1 MKKQKLANLLIALL
15 LVLQV
20 FISPLSTF
28 AQEANA
34 GVATPATEQTQE
46 AKETGGQEANGGQA
60 AQPAAEGNQ
69 AAKPNA
75 DGQDSANTEE
85 TEATQHYPQ
94 AQIQEAQYTMT
105 TDFKINNNPVQNPG
119 KYGEGKFYII
129 PTYKFADNAT
139 LQNGDTLTYTVP
151 SVFRVEQSGPVEIKA
166 GDNVTTVAS
175 LTTNP
180 ADNTATITIT
190 NADYYAH
197 LNENKSLTALFTA
210 VWADSTPKNIEQTFD
225 LPGAGQYKLM
235 RIVPDVDPTGYT
247 KWGNQDRNN
256 PELVNW
262 RIRINR
268 YAKPG
273 IVNAMVRDTIPEGQ
287 EVVPDS
293 FDGYYFTDW
302 EASQNGGTAGGRVA
316 YAGSEI
322 NIEDDNHFTITPSNG
337 GSLDGRGLL
346 IMFQTRI
353 TAPVDLVTKKVFN
366 DYRFTSATHSEDVNG
381 FAALTTTDGVG
392 TGARPDEIIFEV
404 NKTLNGRSLN
414 QGEFSFELVD
424 SSNQVVATATN
435 DENGVVKFKKM
446 KFRTAGNFT
455 YKIRE
460 VNNNLPGVTYDK
472 NIITAT
478 VTVTDNGGAKT
489 AAVTYTKPGF
499 TNTYKA
505 ASVTKVLKATKAL
518 VGANLVDDQFT
529 FELVNKETGQ
539 VAQTAKSKADGTV
552 TFPAETYTAVGNYTY
567 IIREKNDGSK
577 GYTYDTKAP
586 EVTVAVTDN
595 GQGQLVAT
603 ETYATPAEFT
613 NNYQALSTTAAFS
626 FTKKLTGRAQ
636 KAGEFSF
643 DLTAPEAKDNQTKAT
658 ADENGTVNF
667 DPITYTQAGVYEY
680 TVKEQNGKLG
690 GINYDEKAYKVK
702 VTVTDNAGQL
712 EAAVEYPD
720 GQEITNVYQAASVS
734 KVLKANKALT
744 GANLAD
750 DQFTFELVNKATDQ
764 VVQTAKNKAD
774 GTVTFPA
781 ETYTEVGNHTYII
794 REKNDGSKGYTYDD
808 KTVEV
813 TVAVTDNGQGQLVA
827 TETYAKPAEFSNNY
841 QALSTTASFSFT
853 KKLTGRAQKAG
864 EFSFDLTAPEAKDNQ
879 TKATADENG
888 TVNFDPITYTQTGVY
903 EYTVKEQN
911 GKLGGVTY
919 DDKTYRIKVTVTDKA
934 GQLEAA
940 VEYPD
945 GQEITNTY
953 QAGSVSKVLKATKA
967 LTGKNLADD
976 QFTFELVNKETG
988 QVAQTAKSKADGTVT
1003 FPAETY
1009 TAVGNY
1015 TYIIRE
1021 KNDGSKGYTYDTK
1034 APEVTVAVT
1043 DNGQGQLVATETYA
1057 TPAEFTNN
1065 YQALSTTAAFSF
1077 TKKLTGRAQKAG
1089 EFSFD
1094 LTAPEAKDNQT
1105 KATADENGTVN
1116 FDPITYTQAGVYE
1129 YTVKEQKGNLGGIT
1143 YDEKAYKVKVTVTD
1157 NAGQLEAA
1165 VEYPDGQEI
1174 TNVYQA
1180 GSVSKSL
1187 KATKALTGANL
1198 TDNQFTFELVNKETG
1213 KVVQTAKNDKNGT
1226 VTFPAE
1232 TYTVVGNHTYTIRE
1246 KNDGSKGYTYDA
1258 KEVEVTVAVTDNGQG
1273 QLVATE
1279 TYATPAEFTNNYQAL
1294 STSAAISVTKALTG
1308 RPQKAGEFSFDL
1320 IEEGATSAAQ
1330 TKVNA
1335 ENGSVAFDAITYTK
1349 PGTYKYTVKEQA
1361 GTVAGVTY
1369 STQVLNV
1376 TVKVTDNAGQLEA
1389 TVEYPDGQT
1398 ITNAYKAAAADVTIK
1413 AKKVLKGKAL
1423 VANAFTFELVDAST
1437 NKVVDTAKND
1447 ANGDVT
1453 FKAQSLSSAGA
1464 YTYSVREKLDANDK
1478 GMTYDSSNILVH
1490 VRVTDNLAGQL
1501 EATVTPDKEL
1511 TFTNSYKPL
1520 DQNVTLMATKRM
1532 EGRAIQA
1539 NEFNFV
1545 LKDADGKE
1553 LQRVANDA
1561 TGKVSF
1567 EPITY
1572 SAVGTYTYT
1581 IAEVSGDA
1589 KGVTYDAKEVKVTVE
1604 VKDDNGQLVATP
1616 SYEQEPVFTNRYAA
1630 ASTKQA
1636 LSVKKVLEG
1645 RALEAGEFEFELL
1658 DEQGTKL
1665 ASAKNDAEG
1674 NVTFEEQTY
1683 SKVGTSKYRI
1693 QEVNN
1698 GLKNVTYDTKVVEA
1712 TVEVVDKQAQLTPSV
1727 TYTHDATFTNTY
1739 KAVDPGQPSFS
1750 VDAMKELEGRE
1761 MKADEFQF
1769 NLLDSNGNLVATAKN
1784 DASGKIHLE
1793 HTITNPSEGTFT
1805 YKVVEKDLGDKE
1817 ITYDKTVHEVSV
1829 TVSKD
1834 SEGKFQAKVDS
1845 AKSIVFKNTYK
1856 PVKEEKKLPKTGE
1869 AEVIW
1874 LTALASMMVMGAIAV
1889 LLLDKKARS

>member
-46 AKETGGQEANGGQA
+46 AKETGGQEADGGQA
-60 AQPAAEGNQ
+60 AQPAAEEDR

-75 DGQDSANTEE
+75 DGQDSANTDKAEV
-85 TEATQHYPQ
+85 TQHYPQ
-94 AQIQEAQYTMT
+94 APIQEAQYTMT

-180 ADNTATITIT
+180 ANNTATITIT
-190 NADYYAH
+190 NAEYYAH

-225 LPGAGQYKLM
+225 LPGAGEYKLM

-268 YAKPG
+268 YAQPG
-273 IVNAMVRDTIPEGQ
+273 VVNAMVRDTIPEGQ

-293 FDGYYFTDW
+293 FSGYYFTDW
-302 EASQNGGTAGGRVA
+302 EAAQNGGTAGGRVA
-316 YAGSEI
+316 YTGGEA
-322 NIEDDNHFTITPSNG
+322 NIDDDNHFTITPSNG

-346 IMFQTRI
+346 IIFQTRI

-366 DYRFTSATHSEDVNG
+366 DYRFTSATYNEDVNG

-643 DLTAPEAKDNQTKAT
+643 GLTAPEAKDNQTKAT

-690 GINYDEKAYKVK
+690 GITYDEKAYKVK
-702 VTVTDNAGQL
+702 VTVTDKAGQL

-720 GQEITNVYQAASVS
+720 GQEITNVYQAKSVS

-827 TETYAKPAEFSNNY
+827 TETYATPAEFSNNY
-841 QALSTTASFSFT
+841 QALSTTAAFSFT

-911 GKLGGVTY
+911 G
-919 DDKTYRIKVTVTDKA
+919 
-934 GQLEAA
+934 
-940 VEYPD
+940 
-945 GQEITNTY
+945 
-953 QAGSVSKVLKATKA
+953 
-967 LTGKNLADD
+967 
-976 QFTFELVNKETG
+976 
-988 QVAQTAKSKADGTVT
+988 
-1003 FPAETY
+1003 
-1009 TAVGNY
+1009 
-1015 TYIIRE
+1015 
-1021 KNDGSKGYTYDTK
+1021 
-1034 APEVTVAVT
+1034 
-1043 DNGQGQLVATETYA
+1043 
-1057 TPAEFTNN
+1057 
-1065 YQALSTTAAFSF
+1065 
-1077 TKKLTGRAQKAG
+1077 
-1089 EFSFD
+1089 
-1094 LTAPEAKDNQT
+1094 
-1105 KATADENGTVN
+1105 
-1116 FDPITYTQAGVYE
+1116 
-1129 YTVKEQKGNLGGIT
+1129 NLGGIT

-1157 NAGQLEAA
+1157 KAGQLEAA

-1232 TYTVVGNHTYTIRE
+1232 TYTVVGNYTYTIRE
-1246 KNDGSKGYTYDA
+1246 KNDGSKGYTYDD
-1258 KEVEVTVAVTDNGQG
+1258 KKVEVTVAVTDDGNG

-1279 TYATPAEFTNNYQAL
+1279 TYTTPAEFTNNYQAL

-1532 EGRAIQA
+1532 EGRALQA

-1712 TVEVVDKQAQLTPSV
+1712 TVEVVDNQAQLTPSV

-1834 SEGKFQAKVDS
+1834 SEGKFQAKVDG

>member
-1 MKKQKLANLLIALL
+1 MKKHKLANLLIALL

-34 GVATPATEQTQE
+34 GAVTPATEQTQE

-75 DGQDSANTEE
+75 GGQDSANTEE

-404 NKTLNGRSLN
+404 NKTLNGRSLKP
-414 QGEFSFELVD
+414 GEFSFELVD

-446 KFRTAGNFT
+446 KFRTAGDFT

-472 NIITAT
+472 NIITAN
-478 VTVTDNGGAKT
+478 VKVTDNGGAKT

-505 ASVTKVLKATKAL
+505 ASVTKVLKASKSLTGK
-518 VGANLVDDQFT
+518 NLVDDQFT

-586 EVTVAVTDN
+586 EVTVAVTDDGN
-595 GQGQLVAT
+595 GQLVAT

-613 NNYQALSTTAAFS
+613 NNYQALSTTASFS

-667 DPITYTQAGVYEY
+667 DPITYTQAGVYNY
-680 TVKEQNGKLG
+680 TVKEQKGNLG
-690 GINYDEKAYKVK
+690 GVTYDEKTYNIK

-720 GQEITNVYQAASVS
+720 GQEISNTYQAASVT

-750 DQFTFELVNKATDQ
+750 DQFTFELVNKATDK

-919 DDKTYRIKVTVTDKA
+919 DDKTYRIKVTVTDNA

-945 GQEITNTY
+945 GQEITNVY
-953 QAGSVSKVLKATKA
+953 QAGSVSKVLKASKS

-1021 KNDGSKGYTYDTK
+1021 KNDGAKGYTYDTK

-1116 FDPITYTQAGVYE
+1116 FDPITYTQTGVYE
-1129 YTVKEQKGNLGGIT
+1129 YTVKEQNGKLGGIT
-1143 YDEKAYKVKVTVTD
+1143 YDEKAYKIKVTVTD

-1174 TNVYQA
+1174 TNTYQA
-1180 GSVSKSL
+1180 KSVSKVL
-1187 KATKALTGANL
+1187 KANKALTGANL
-1198 TDNQFTFELVNKETG
+1198 ADDQFTFELVNKATD
-1213 KVVQTAKNDKNGT
+1213 KVVQTAKNKADGT

-1232 TYTVVGNHTYTIRE
+1232 TYTEVGNHTYIIRE
-1246 KNDGSKGYTYDA
+1246 KNDGSKGYTYDG
-1258 KEVEVTVAVTDNGQG
+1258 KNVEVTVAVTDNGQG
-1273 QLVATE
+1273 ELVATE
-1279 TYATPAEFTNNYQAL
+1279 TYATPASFTNNYQPL

-1532 EGRAIQA
+1532 EGRALQA

-1545 LKDADGKE
+1545 LKDANGKE

-1616 SYEQEPVFTNRYAA
+1616 SYEQEPVFTNRYVA

-1712 TVEVVDKQAQLTPSV
+1712 TVEVVDNQAQLTPSV

-1869 AEVIW
+1869 AQVIW

>member
-46 AKETGGQEANGGQA
+46 AKETGGQEADGGQA
-60 AQPAAEGNQ
+60 AQPAAEEDR

-75 DGQDSANTEE
+75 DGQDSANTDKA
-85 TEATQHYPQ
+85 EATQHYPQ
-94 AQIQEAQYTMT
+94 APIQEAQYTMT

-180 ADNTATITIT
+180 ANNTATITIT
-190 NADYYAH
+190 NAEYYAH

-225 LPGAGQYKLM
+225 LPGAGEYKLM

-247 KWGNQDRNN
+247 KWGNQDRDN

-293 FDGYYFTDW
+293 FSGYYFTDW
-302 EASQNGGTAGGRVA
+302 EAAQNGGTAGGRVA
-316 YAGSEI
+316 YTGGEV

-346 IMFQTRI
+346 IIFQTRI

-366 DYRFTSATHSEDVNG
+366 NYTFTSATHTEDVNG

-567 IIREKNDGSK
+567 IIREKNDGAK

-690 GINYDEKAYKVK
+690 GITYDEKAYKVK

-720 GQEITNVYQAASVS
+720 GQEITNVYQA
-734 KVLKANKALT
+734 
-744 GANLAD
+744 
-750 DQFTFELVNKATDQ
+750 
-764 VVQTAKNKAD
+764 
-774 GTVTFPA
+774 
-781 ETYTEVGNHTYII
+781 
-794 REKNDGSKGYTYDD
+794 
-808 KTVEV
+808 
-813 TVAVTDNGQGQLVA
+813 
-827 TETYAKPAEFSNNY
+827 
-841 QALSTTASFSFT
+841 
-853 KKLTGRAQKAG
+853 
-864 EFSFDLTAPEAKDNQ
+864 
-879 TKATADENG
+879 
-888 TVNFDPITYTQTGVY
+888 
-903 EYTVKEQN
+903 
-911 GKLGGVTY
+911 
-919 DDKTYRIKVTVTDKA
+919 
-934 GQLEAA
+934 
-940 VEYPD
+940 
-945 GQEITNTY
+945 
-953 QAGSVSKVLKATKA
+953 GSVSKVLKASKS

-1021 KNDGSKGYTYDTK
+1021 KNDGAKGYTYDTK

-1129 YTVKEQKGNLGGIT
+1129 YTVKEQNGKLGGIT

-1180 GSVSKSL
+1180 GSVSKVL
-1187 KATKALTGANL
+1187 KANKALTGANL
-1198 TDNQFTFELVNKETG
+1198 ADDQFTFELVNKATD
-1213 KVVQTAKNDKNGT
+1213 KVVQTAKNKADGT

-1232 TYTVVGNHTYTIRE
+1232 NYTEVGNHTYIIRE
-1246 KNDGSKGYTYDA
+1246 KNDGSKGYTYDD
-1258 KEVEVTVAVTDNGQG
+1258 KKVEVTVAVTDDGNG

-1279 TYATPAEFTNNYQAL
+1279 TYATPASFTNNYQAL

-1532 EGRAIQA
+1532 EGRALQA

-1616 SYEQEPVFTNRYAA
+1616 SYEQEPVFTNRYVA

-1712 TVEVVDKQAQLTPSV
+1712 TVEVVDNQAQLTPSV

-1793 HTITNPSEGTFT
+1793 HTITNPSEGTFA

-1874 LTALASMMVMGAIAV
+1874 LTALASMMVMGAIAI

>member
-46 AKETGGQEANGGQA
+46 AKETGGQEADGGQA
-60 AQPAAEGNQ
+60 AQPAAEEDR

-75 DGQDSANTEE
+75 DGQDSANTDKA
-85 TEATQHYPQ
+85 EATQHYPQ
-94 AQIQEAQYTMT
+94 APIQEAQYTMT

-180 ADNTATITIT
+180 ANNTATITIT
-190 NADYYAH
+190 NAEYYAH

-225 LPGAGQYKLM
+225 LPGAGEYKLM

-247 KWGNQDRNN
+247 KWGNQDRDN

-293 FDGYYFTDW
+293 FSGYYFTDW
-302 EASQNGGTAGGRVA
+302 EAAQNGGTAGGRVA
-316 YAGSEI
+316 YTGGEV

-346 IMFQTRI
+346 IIFQTRI

-366 DYRFTSATHSEDVNG
+366 NYTFTSATHTEDVNG

-690 GINYDEKAYKVK
+690 GITYDEKAYKVK

-781 ETYTEVGNHTYII
+781 ETYT
-794 REKNDGSKGYTYDD
+794 
-808 KTVEV
+808 
-813 TVAVTDNGQGQLVA
+813 
-827 TETYAKPAEFSNNY
+827 
-841 QALSTTASFSFT
+841 
-853 KKLTGRAQKAG
+853 
-864 EFSFDLTAPEAKDNQ
+864 
-879 TKATADENG
+879 
-888 TVNFDPITYTQTGVY
+888 
-903 EYTVKEQN
+903 
-911 GKLGGVTY
+911 
-919 DDKTYRIKVTVTDKA
+919 
-934 GQLEAA
+934 
-940 VEYPD
+940 
-945 GQEITNTY
+945 
-953 QAGSVSKVLKATKA
+953 
-967 LTGKNLADD
+967 
-976 QFTFELVNKETG
+976 
-988 QVAQTAKSKADGTVT
+988 
-1003 FPAETY
+1003 
-1009 TAVGNY
+1009 AVGNY
-1015 TYIIRE
+1015 
-1021 KNDGSKGYTYDTK
+1021 
-1034 APEVTVAVT
+1034 
-1043 DNGQGQLVATETYA
+1043 
-1057 TPAEFTNN
+1057 
-1065 YQALSTTAAFSF
+1065 
-1077 TKKLTGRAQKAG
+1077 
-1089 EFSFD
+1089 
-1094 LTAPEAKDNQT
+1094 
-1105 KATADENGTVN
+1105 
-1116 FDPITYTQAGVYE
+1116 
-1129 YTVKEQKGNLGGIT
+1129 
-1143 YDEKAYKVKVTVTD
+1143 
-1157 NAGQLEAA
+1157 
-1165 VEYPDGQEI
+1165 
-1174 TNVYQA
+1174 
-1180 GSVSKSL
+1180 
-1187 KATKALTGANL
+1187 
-1198 TDNQFTFELVNKETG
+1198 
-1213 KVVQTAKNDKNGT
+1213 
-1226 VTFPAE
+1226 
-1232 TYTVVGNHTYTIRE
+1232 TYTIRE

-1349 PGTYKYTVKEQA
+1349 PGTYKYTVKEKA

-1490 VRVTDNLAGQL
+1490 VRVIDNLAGQL

-1532 EGRAIQA
+1532 EGRALQA

-1869 AEVIW
+1869 AEVVW

>member
-46 AKETGGQEANGGQA
+46 AKETGGQEADGGQA
-60 AQPAAEGNQ
+60 AQPAAEEDR

-75 DGQDSANTEE
+75 DGQDSANTDKA
-85 TEATQHYPQ
+85 EATQHYPQ
-94 AQIQEAQYTMT
+94 APIQEAQYTMT

-180 ADNTATITIT
+180 ANNTATITIT
-190 NADYYAH
+190 NAEYYAH

-225 LPGAGQYKLM
+225 LPGAGEYKLM

-247 KWGNQDRNN
+247 KWGNQDRDN

-293 FDGYYFTDW
+293 FSGYYFTDW
-302 EASQNGGTAGGRVA
+302 EAAQNGGTAGGRVA
-316 YAGSEI
+316 YTGGEV

-346 IMFQTRI
+346 IIFQTRI

-366 DYRFTSATHSEDVNG
+366 NYTFTSATHSEDVNG

-567 IIREKNDGSK
+567 IIREKNDGAK

-603 ETYATPAEFT
+603 ETYATPAEFTNNYQALSTTAAFSFTKKLTGRSQKAGEFSFDLTAPEAKDNQTKATADENGTVNFDPITYTQAGVYEYTVKEQNGKLGGITYDEKAYKVKVTVTDKAGQLEAAVEYPDGQEITNTYQAKSVSKVLKANKALTGANLADDQFTFELVNKATDKVVQTAKNKADGTVTFPAETYTEVGNHTYIIREKNDGSKGYTYDDKTVEVTVAVTDNGQGQLVATETYAKPAEFT

-690 GINYDEKAYKVK
+690 GITYDEKAYKVK
-702 VTVTDNAGQL
+702 VTVTDKAGQL

-720 GQEITNVYQAASVS
+720 GQEITNTYQAKSVS

-750 DQFTFELVNKATDQ
+750 DQFTFELVNKATDK

-794 REKNDGSKGYTYDD
+794 REKNDGSKGYTYD
-808 KTVEV
+808 
-813 TVAVTDNGQGQLVA
+813 
-827 TETYAKPAEFSNNY
+827 
-841 QALSTTASFSFT
+841 
-853 KKLTGRAQKAG
+853 
-864 EFSFDLTAPEAKDNQ
+864 
-879 TKATADENG
+879 
-888 TVNFDPITYTQTGVY
+888 
-903 EYTVKEQN
+903 
-911 GKLGGVTY
+911 
-919 DDKTYRIKVTVTDKA
+919 
-934 GQLEAA
+934 
-940 VEYPD
+940 
-945 GQEITNTY
+945 
-953 QAGSVSKVLKATKA
+953 
-967 LTGKNLADD
+967 
-976 QFTFELVNKETG
+976 
-988 QVAQTAKSKADGTVT
+988 
-1003 FPAETY
+1003 
-1009 TAVGNY
+1009 
-1015 TYIIRE
+1015 
-1021 KNDGSKGYTYDTK
+1021 
-1034 APEVTVAVT
+1034 
-1043 DNGQGQLVATETYA
+1043 
-1057 TPAEFTNN
+1057 
-1065 YQALSTTAAFSF
+1065 
-1077 TKKLTGRAQKAG
+1077 
-1089 EFSFD
+1089 
-1094 LTAPEAKDNQT
+1094 
-1105 KATADENGTVN
+1105 
-1116 FDPITYTQAGVYE
+1116 
-1129 YTVKEQKGNLGGIT
+1129 
-1143 YDEKAYKVKVTVTD
+1143 
-1157 NAGQLEAA
+1157 
-1165 VEYPDGQEI
+1165 
-1174 TNVYQA
+1174 
-1180 GSVSKSL
+1180 
-1187 KATKALTGANL
+1187 
-1198 TDNQFTFELVNKETG
+1198 
-1213 KVVQTAKNDKNGT
+1213 
-1226 VTFPAE
+1226 
-1232 TYTVVGNHTYTIRE
+1232 
-1246 KNDGSKGYTYDA
+1246 A

-1273 QLVATE
+1273 QLVANE

-1320 IEEGATSAAQ
+1320 IEEGATGAAQ

-1532 EGRAIQA
+1532 EGRALQA

-1616 SYEQEPVFTNRYAA
+1616 SYEQEPVFTNRYVA

-1712 TVEVVDKQAQLTPSV
+1712 TVEVVDNQAQLTPSV
-1727 TYTHDATFTNTY
+1727 TYTNDATFTNTY

-1784 DASGKIHLE
+1784 DASGKIRLE

>member
-46 AKETGGQEANGGQA
+46 AKETGGQEADGGQA
-60 AQPAAEGNQ
+60 AQPAAEEDR

-75 DGQDSANTEE
+75 DGQDSANTDKA
-85 TEATQHYPQ
+85 EATQHYPQ
-94 AQIQEAQYTMT
+94 APIQEAQYTMT

-180 ADNTATITIT
+180 ANNTATITIT
-190 NADYYAH
+190 NAEYYAH

-225 LPGAGQYKLM
+225 LPGAGEYKLM

-247 KWGNQDRNN
+247 KWGNQDRDN

-293 FDGYYFTDW
+293 FSGYYFTDW
-302 EASQNGGTAGGRVA
+302 EAAQNGGTAGGRVA
-316 YAGSEI
+316 YTGGEV

-346 IMFQTRI
+346 IIFQTRI

-366 DYRFTSATHSEDVNG
+366 NYTFTSATHTEDVNG

-567 IIREKNDGSK
+567 IIREKNDGAK

-690 GINYDEKAYKVK
+690 GI
-702 VTVTDNAGQL
+702 
-712 EAAVEYPD
+712 
-720 GQEITNVYQAASVS
+720 
-734 KVLKANKALT
+734 
-744 GANLAD
+744 
-750 DQFTFELVNKATDQ
+750 
-764 VVQTAKNKAD
+764 
-774 GTVTFPA
+774 
-781 ETYTEVGNHTYII
+781 
-794 REKNDGSKGYTYDD
+794 
-808 KTVEV
+808 
-813 TVAVTDNGQGQLVA
+813 
-827 TETYAKPAEFSNNY
+827 
-841 QALSTTASFSFT
+841 
-853 KKLTGRAQKAG
+853 
-864 EFSFDLTAPEAKDNQ
+864 
-879 TKATADENG
+879 
-888 TVNFDPITYTQTGVY
+888 
-903 EYTVKEQN
+903 
-911 GKLGGVTY
+911 
-919 DDKTYRIKVTVTDKA
+919 
-934 GQLEAA
+934 
-940 VEYPD
+940 
-945 GQEITNTY
+945 
-953 QAGSVSKVLKATKA
+953 
-967 LTGKNLADD
+967 
-976 QFTFELVNKETG
+976 
-988 QVAQTAKSKADGTVT
+988 
-1003 FPAETY
+1003 
-1009 TAVGNY
+1009 
-1015 TYIIRE
+1015 
-1021 KNDGSKGYTYDTK
+1021 
-1034 APEVTVAVT
+1034 
-1043 DNGQGQLVATETYA
+1043 
-1057 TPAEFTNN
+1057 
-1065 YQALSTTAAFSF
+1065 
-1077 TKKLTGRAQKAG
+1077 
-1089 EFSFD
+1089 
-1094 LTAPEAKDNQT
+1094 
-1105 KATADENGTVN
+1105 
-1116 FDPITYTQAGVYE
+1116 
-1129 YTVKEQKGNLGGIT
+1129 T

-1180 GSVSKSL
+1180 GSVSKVL
-1187 KATKALTGANL
+1187 KANKALTGANL
-1198 TDNQFTFELVNKETG
+1198 ADDQFTFELVNKATD
-1213 KVVQTAKNDKNGT
+1213 KVVQTAKNKADGT

-1232 TYTVVGNHTYTIRE
+1232 NYTEVGNHTYIIRE
-1246 KNDGSKGYTYDA
+1246 KNDGSKGYTYDD
-1258 KEVEVTVAVTDNGQG
+1258 KKVEVTVAVTDDGNG

-1279 TYATPAEFTNNYQAL
+1279 TYATPASFTNNYQAL

-1532 EGRAIQA
+1532 EGRALQA

-1616 SYEQEPVFTNRYAA
+1616 SYEQEPVFTNRYVA

-1712 TVEVVDKQAQLTPSV
+1712 TVEVVDNQAQLTPSV

-1793 HTITNPSEGTFT
+1793 HTITNPSEGTFA

-1874 LTALASMMVMGAIAV
+1874 LTALASMMVMGAIAI

>member
-46 AKETGGQEANGGQA
+46 AKETGGQEADGGQA
-60 AQPAAEGNQ
+60 AQPAAEEDR

-75 DGQDSANTEE
+75 DGQDSANTDKA
-85 TEATQHYPQ
+85 EATQHYPQ
-94 AQIQEAQYTMT
+94 APIQEAQYTMT

-180 ADNTATITIT
+180 ANNTATITIT
-190 NADYYAH
+190 NAEYYAH

-225 LPGAGQYKLM
+225 LPGAGEYKLM

-247 KWGNQDRNN
+247 KWGNQDRDN

-293 FDGYYFTDW
+293 FSGYYFTDW
-302 EASQNGGTAGGRVA
+302 EAAQNGGTAGGRVA
-316 YAGSEI
+316 YTGGEV

-346 IMFQTRI
+346 IIFQTRI

-366 DYRFTSATHSEDVNG
+366 NYTFTSATHTEDVNG

-567 IIREKNDGSK
+567 IIREKNDGAK

-603 ETYATPAEFT
+603 ETYAAPAEFT

-667 DPITYTQAGVYEY
+667 DPITYTQTGVYEY

-690 GINYDEKAYKVK
+690 GITYDEKAYKVK

-750 DQFTFELVNKATDQ
+750 DQFTFELVNKATDK

-781 ETYTEVGNHTYII
+781 ETYT
-794 REKNDGSKGYTYDD
+794 
-808 KTVEV
+808 
-813 TVAVTDNGQGQLVA
+813 
-827 TETYAKPAEFSNNY
+827 
-841 QALSTTASFSFT
+841 
-853 KKLTGRAQKAG
+853 
-864 EFSFDLTAPEAKDNQ
+864 
-879 TKATADENG
+879 
-888 TVNFDPITYTQTGVY
+888 
-903 EYTVKEQN
+903 
-911 GKLGGVTY
+911 
-919 DDKTYRIKVTVTDKA
+919 
-934 GQLEAA
+934 
-940 VEYPD
+940 
-945 GQEITNTY
+945 
-953 QAGSVSKVLKATKA
+953 
-967 LTGKNLADD
+967 
-976 QFTFELVNKETG
+976 
-988 QVAQTAKSKADGTVT
+988 
-1003 FPAETY
+1003 
-1009 TAVGNY
+1009 AVGNY
-1015 TYIIRE
+1015 
-1021 KNDGSKGYTYDTK
+1021 
-1034 APEVTVAVT
+1034 
-1043 DNGQGQLVATETYA
+1043 
-1057 TPAEFTNN
+1057 
-1065 YQALSTTAAFSF
+1065 
-1077 TKKLTGRAQKAG
+1077 
-1089 EFSFD
+1089 
-1094 LTAPEAKDNQT
+1094 
-1105 KATADENGTVN
+1105 
-1116 FDPITYTQAGVYE
+1116 
-1129 YTVKEQKGNLGGIT
+1129 
-1143 YDEKAYKVKVTVTD
+1143 
-1157 NAGQLEAA
+1157 
-1165 VEYPDGQEI
+1165 
-1174 TNVYQA
+1174 
-1180 GSVSKSL
+1180 
-1187 KATKALTGANL
+1187 
-1198 TDNQFTFELVNKETG
+1198 
-1213 KVVQTAKNDKNGT
+1213 
-1226 VTFPAE
+1226 
-1232 TYTVVGNHTYTIRE
+1232 TYTIRE

-1349 PGTYKYTVKEQA
+1349 PGTYKYTVKEKA

-1490 VRVTDNLAGQL
+1490 VRVIDNLAGQL

-1532 EGRAIQA
+1532 EGRALQA

-1869 AEVIW
+1869 AEVVW

>member
-1 MKKQKLANLLIALL
+1 MKKHKLANLLIALL

-34 GVATPATEQTQE
+34 GAVTPATEQTQE

-268 YAKPG
+268 YAQPG

-302 EASQNGGTAGGRVA
+302 EAAQNGGTAGGRVA
-316 YAGSEI
+316 YTGGEV

-346 IMFQTRI
+346 IIFQTRI

-366 DYRFTSATHSEDVNG
+366 DYRFTSATHTEDVNG

-667 DPITYTQAGVYEY
+667 DPITYTQTGVYEY

-690 GINYDEKAYKVK
+690 GITYDEKAYKIK

-720 GQEITNVYQAASVS
+720 GQEITNVYQAKSVS

-750 DQFTFELVNKATDQ
+750 DQFTFELVNKATDK

-794 REKNDGSKGYTYDD
+794 REKNDGSKGYTYDG
-808 KTVEV
+808 KNVEV
-813 TVAVTDNGQGQLVA
+813 TVAVTDNGQG
-827 TETYAKPAEFSNNY
+827 E
-841 QALSTTASFSFT
+841 
-853 KKLTGRAQKAG
+853 
-864 EFSFDLTAPEAKDNQ
+864 
-879 TKATADENG
+879 
-888 TVNFDPITYTQTGVY
+888 
-903 EYTVKEQN
+903 
-911 GKLGGVTY
+911 
-919 DDKTYRIKVTVTDKA
+919 
-934 GQLEAA
+934 
-940 VEYPD
+940 
-945 GQEITNTY
+945 
-953 QAGSVSKVLKATKA
+953 
-967 LTGKNLADD
+967 
-976 QFTFELVNKETG
+976 
-988 QVAQTAKSKADGTVT
+988 
-1003 FPAETY
+1003 
-1009 TAVGNY
+1009 
-1015 TYIIRE
+1015 
-1021 KNDGSKGYTYDTK
+1021 
-1034 APEVTVAVT
+1034 
-1043 DNGQGQLVATETYA
+1043 LVATETYA

-1065 YQALSTTAAFSF
+1065 YQALSTT
-1077 TKKLTGRAQKAG
+1077 
-1089 EFSFD
+1089 
-1094 LTAPEAKDNQT
+1094 
-1105 KATADENGTVN
+1105 
-1116 FDPITYTQAGVYE
+1116 
-1129 YTVKEQKGNLGGIT
+1129 
-1143 YDEKAYKVKVTVTD
+1143 
-1157 NAGQLEAA
+1157 
-1165 VEYPDGQEI
+1165 
-1174 TNVYQA
+1174 
-1180 GSVSKSL
+1180 
-1187 KATKALTGANL
+1187 
-1198 TDNQFTFELVNKETG
+1198 
-1213 KVVQTAKNDKNGT
+1213 
-1226 VTFPAE
+1226 
-1232 TYTVVGNHTYTIRE
+1232 
-1246 KNDGSKGYTYDA
+1246 
-1258 KEVEVTVAVTDNGQG
+1258 
-1273 QLVATE
+1273 
-1279 TYATPAEFTNNYQAL
+1279 
-1294 STSAAISVTKALTG
+1294 AAISVTKALTG

-1520 DQNVTLMATKRM
+1520 DQNVILMATKRM
-1532 EGRAIQA
+1532 EGRALQA

-1712 TVEVVDKQAQLTPSV
+1712 TVEVVDNQAQLTPSV
-1727 TYTHDATFTNTY
+1727 TYTNDATFTNTY

-1769 NLLDSNGNLVATAKN
+1769 NLLDSNSNLVATAKN

-1869 AEVIW
+1869 AQVIW

>member
-60 AQPAAEGNQ
+60 AQPAAEEDR

-75 DGQDSANTEE
+75 DGQDSANTDKA
-85 TEATQHYPQ
+85 EATQHYPQ
-94 AQIQEAQYTMT
+94 APIQEAQYTMT

-180 ADNTATITIT
+180 ANNTATITIT
-190 NADYYAH
+190 NAEYYAH

-225 LPGAGQYKLM
+225 LPGAGEYKLM

-247 KWGNQDRNN
+247 KWGNQDRDN

-293 FDGYYFTDW
+293 FSGYYFTDW
-302 EASQNGGTAGGRVA
+302 EAAQNGGTAGGRVA
-316 YAGSEI
+316 YTGGEV

-346 IMFQTRI
+346 IIFQTRI

-366 DYRFTSATHSEDVNG
+366 NYTFTSATHTEDVNG

-626 FTKKLTGRAQ
+626 FTKKLTGRSQ

-690 GINYDEKAYKVK
+690 GITYDEKAYKVK

-720 GQEITNVYQAASVS
+720 GQEITNTYQAASVS

-750 DQFTFELVNKATDQ
+750 DQFTFELVNKATDK

-794 REKNDGSKGYTYDD
+794 REKNDGSKGYTYDG
-808 KTVEV
+808 KNVEV
-813 TVAVTDNGQGQLVA
+813 TVAVTDNGQG
-827 TETYAKPAEFSNNY
+827 E
-841 QALSTTASFSFT
+841 
-853 KKLTGRAQKAG
+853 
-864 EFSFDLTAPEAKDNQ
+864 
-879 TKATADENG
+879 
-888 TVNFDPITYTQTGVY
+888 
-903 EYTVKEQN
+903 
-911 GKLGGVTY
+911 
-919 DDKTYRIKVTVTDKA
+919 
-934 GQLEAA
+934 
-940 VEYPD
+940 
-945 GQEITNTY
+945 
-953 QAGSVSKVLKATKA
+953 
-967 LTGKNLADD
+967 
-976 QFTFELVNKETG
+976 
-988 QVAQTAKSKADGTVT
+988 
-1003 FPAETY
+1003 
-1009 TAVGNY
+1009 
-1015 TYIIRE
+1015 
-1021 KNDGSKGYTYDTK
+1021 
-1034 APEVTVAVT
+1034 
-1043 DNGQGQLVATETYA
+1043 LVATETYA

-1065 YQALSTTAAFSF
+1065 YQALSTTAA
-1077 TKKLTGRAQKAG
+1077 
-1089 EFSFD
+1089 
-1094 LTAPEAKDNQT
+1094 
-1105 KATADENGTVN
+1105 
-1116 FDPITYTQAGVYE
+1116 
-1129 YTVKEQKGNLGGIT
+1129 
-1143 YDEKAYKVKVTVTD
+1143 
-1157 NAGQLEAA
+1157 
-1165 VEYPDGQEI
+1165 
-1174 TNVYQA
+1174 
-1180 GSVSKSL
+1180 
-1187 KATKALTGANL
+1187 
-1198 TDNQFTFELVNKETG
+1198 
-1213 KVVQTAKNDKNGT
+1213 
-1226 VTFPAE
+1226 
-1232 TYTVVGNHTYTIRE
+1232 
-1246 KNDGSKGYTYDA
+1246 
-1258 KEVEVTVAVTDNGQG
+1258 
-1273 QLVATE
+1273 
-1279 TYATPAEFTNNYQAL
+1279 
-1294 STSAAISVTKALTG
+1294 ISVTKALTG
-1308 RPQKAGEFSFDL
+1308 RPLKAGEFSFDL

-1665 ASAKNDAEG
+1665 ASAKNDVEG

-1698 GLKNVTYDTKVVEA
+1698 GLKNVTYDTKVVEV
-1712 TVEVVDKQAQLTPSV
+1712 TVEVVDNQAQLTPSV
-1727 TYTHDATFTNTY
+1727 TYTNDATFTNTY

-1784 DASGKIHLE
+1784 DASGKIRLE

>member
-46 AKETGGQEANGGQA
+46 AKETGGQEADGGQA
-60 AQPAAEGNQ
+60 AQPAAEEDR

-75 DGQDSANTEE
+75 DGQDSANTEK

-94 AQIQEAQYTMT
+94 APIQEAQYTMT

-151 SVFRVEQSGPVEIKA
+151 SVFQVEKSGPVEIKA

-180 ADNTATITIT
+180 ANNTATITIT
-190 NADYYAH
+190 NAEYYAR

-225 LPGAGQYKLM
+225 LPGAGEYKLM

-293 FDGYYFTDW
+293 FSGYYFTDW

-316 YAGSEI
+316 YTGGEV

-366 DYRFTSATHSEDVNG
+366 NYTFTSATHTEDVNG

-424 SSNQVVATATN
+424 STNQVVATATN

-567 IIREKNDGSK
+567 IIREKNDGAK

-667 DPITYTQAGVYEY
+667 DPITYTQTGVYEY

-690 GINYDEKAYKVK
+690 GITYDEKAYKIK

-720 GQEITNVYQAASVS
+720 GQEITNTYQAKSVS

-750 DQFTFELVNKATDQ
+750 DQFTFELVNKATDK

-794 REKNDGSKGYTYDD
+794 REKNDGSKGYTYDG
-808 KTVEV
+808 KNVEV
-813 TVAVTDNGQGQLVA
+813 TVAVTDNGQG
-827 TETYAKPAEFSNNY
+827 E
-841 QALSTTASFSFT
+841 
-853 KKLTGRAQKAG
+853 
-864 EFSFDLTAPEAKDNQ
+864 
-879 TKATADENG
+879 
-888 TVNFDPITYTQTGVY
+888 
-903 EYTVKEQN
+903 
-911 GKLGGVTY
+911 
-919 DDKTYRIKVTVTDKA
+919 
-934 GQLEAA
+934 
-940 VEYPD
+940 
-945 GQEITNTY
+945 
-953 QAGSVSKVLKATKA
+953 
-967 LTGKNLADD
+967 
-976 QFTFELVNKETG
+976 
-988 QVAQTAKSKADGTVT
+988 
-1003 FPAETY
+1003 
-1009 TAVGNY
+1009 
-1015 TYIIRE
+1015 
-1021 KNDGSKGYTYDTK
+1021 
-1034 APEVTVAVT
+1034 
-1043 DNGQGQLVATETYA
+1043 LVATETYA

-1065 YQALSTTAAFSF
+1065 YQALSTTAA
-1077 TKKLTGRAQKAG
+1077 
-1089 EFSFD
+1089 
-1094 LTAPEAKDNQT
+1094 
-1105 KATADENGTVN
+1105 
-1116 FDPITYTQAGVYE
+1116 
-1129 YTVKEQKGNLGGIT
+1129 
-1143 YDEKAYKVKVTVTD
+1143 
-1157 NAGQLEAA
+1157 
-1165 VEYPDGQEI
+1165 
-1174 TNVYQA
+1174 
-1180 GSVSKSL
+1180 
-1187 KATKALTGANL
+1187 
-1198 TDNQFTFELVNKETG
+1198 
-1213 KVVQTAKNDKNGT
+1213 
-1226 VTFPAE
+1226 
-1232 TYTVVGNHTYTIRE
+1232 
-1246 KNDGSKGYTYDA
+1246 
-1258 KEVEVTVAVTDNGQG
+1258 
-1273 QLVATE
+1273 
-1279 TYATPAEFTNNYQAL
+1279 
-1294 STSAAISVTKALTG
+1294 ISVTKALTG
-1308 RPQKAGEFSFDL
+1308 RSLKAGEFSFDL

-1532 EGRAIQA
+1532 EGRALQA

-1727 TYTHDATFTNTY
+1727 TYTNDATFTNTY

-1834 SEGKFQAKVDS
+1834 SEGKFQAKVDG

>member
-46 AKETGGQEANGGQA
+46 AKETGGQEADGGQA
-60 AQPAAEGNQ
+60 AQPAAEEDR

-75 DGQDSANTEE
+75 DGQDSANTDKA
-85 TEATQHYPQ
+85 EATQHYPQ
-94 AQIQEAQYTMT
+94 APIQEAQYTMT

-180 ADNTATITIT
+180 ANNTATITIT
-190 NADYYAH
+190 NAEYYAH

-225 LPGAGQYKLM
+225 LPGAGEYKLM

-247 KWGNQDRNN
+247 KWGNQDRDN

-293 FDGYYFTDW
+293 FSGYYFTDW
-302 EASQNGGTAGGRVA
+302 EAAQNGGTAGGRVA
-316 YAGSEI
+316 YTGGEV

-346 IMFQTRI
+346 IIFQTRI

-366 DYRFTSATHSEDVNG
+366 NYTFTSATHTEDVNG

-603 ETYATPAEFT
+603 ETYAAPAEFT

-667 DPITYTQAGVYEY
+667 DPITYTQTGVYEY

-690 GINYDEKAYKVK
+690 GITYDEKAYKVK
-702 VTVTDNAGQL
+702 VTVTDKAGQL
-712 EAAVEYPD
+712 EATVEYPD
-720 GQEITNVYQAASVS
+720 GQEISNTYQAASVS
-734 KVLKANKALT
+734 KVLKASKALT

-827 TETYAKPAEFSNNY
+827 TETYATPAEFSNNY

-853 KKLTGRAQKAG
+853 KKLTGRAQVAG

-953 QAGSVSKVLKATKA
+953 QAGSVSKVLKASKS

-1057 TPAEFTNN
+1057 APAEFTNN

-1116 FDPITYTQAGVYE
+1116 FDPITYTQTGVYE
-1129 YTVKEQKGNLGGIT
+1129 YTVKEQNGKLGGIT

-1157 NAGQLEAA
+1157 KAGQLEAT

-1174 TNVYQA
+1174 SNTYQA
-1180 GSVSKSL
+1180 ASVSKVL
-1187 KATKALTGANL
+1187 KASKALTGANL
-1198 TDNQFTFELVNKETG
+1198 ADDQFTFELVNKATDQ
-1213 KVVQTAKNDKNGT
+1213 VVQTAKNKADGT

-1232 TYTVVGNHTYTIRE
+1232 TYTEVGNHTYIIRE
-1246 KNDGSKGYTYDA
+1246 KNDGSKGYTYDG
-1258 KEVEVTVAVTDNGQG
+1258 KNVEVTVAVTDNGQG
-1273 QLVATE
+1273 ELVATE

-1294 STSAAISVTKALTG
+1294 STTAAISVTKALTG
-1308 RPQKAGEFSFDL
+1308 RPLKAGEFSFDL

-1532 EGRAIQA
+1532 EGRALQA

-1712 TVEVVDKQAQLTPSV
+1712 TVEVVDNQAQLTPSV

>member
-46 AKETGGQEANGGQA
+46 AKETGGQEADGGQA
-60 AQPAAEGNQ
+60 AQPAAEEDR

-75 DGQDSANTEE
+75 DGQDSANTDKA
-85 TEATQHYPQ
+85 EATQHYPQ
-94 AQIQEAQYTMT
+94 APIQEAQYTMT

-180 ADNTATITIT
+180 ANNTATITIT
-190 NADYYAH
+190 NAEYYAH

-225 LPGAGQYKLM
+225 LPGAGEYKLM

-247 KWGNQDRNN
+247 KWGNQDRDN

-293 FDGYYFTDW
+293 FSGYYFTDW
-302 EASQNGGTAGGRVA
+302 EAAQNGGTAGGRVA
-316 YAGSEI
+316 YTGGEV

-346 IMFQTRI
+346 IIFQTRI

-366 DYRFTSATHSEDVNG
+366 NYTFTSATHTEDVNG

-667 DPITYTQAGVYEY
+667 DPITYTQ
-680 TVKEQNGKLG
+680 
-690 GINYDEKAYKVK
+690 
-702 VTVTDNAGQL
+702 
-712 EAAVEYPD
+712 
-720 GQEITNVYQAASVS
+720 
-734 KVLKANKALT
+734 
-744 GANLAD
+744 
-750 DQFTFELVNKATDQ
+750 
-764 VVQTAKNKAD
+764 
-774 GTVTFPA
+774 
-781 ETYTEVGNHTYII
+781 
-794 REKNDGSKGYTYDD
+794 
-808 KTVEV
+808 
-813 TVAVTDNGQGQLVA
+813 
-827 TETYAKPAEFSNNY
+827 
-841 QALSTTASFSFT
+841 
-853 KKLTGRAQKAG
+853 
-864 EFSFDLTAPEAKDNQ
+864 
-879 TKATADENG
+879 
-888 TVNFDPITYTQTGVY
+888 TGVY

-911 GKLGGVTY
+911 GK
-919 DDKTYRIKVTVTDKA
+919 
-934 GQLEAA
+934 
-940 VEYPD
+940 
-945 GQEITNTY
+945 
-953 QAGSVSKVLKATKA
+953 
-967 LTGKNLADD
+967 
-976 QFTFELVNKETG
+976 
-988 QVAQTAKSKADGTVT
+988 
-1003 FPAETY
+1003 
-1009 TAVGNY
+1009 
-1015 TYIIRE
+1015 
-1021 KNDGSKGYTYDTK
+1021 
-1034 APEVTVAVT
+1034 
-1043 DNGQGQLVATETYA
+1043 
-1057 TPAEFTNN
+1057 
-1065 YQALSTTAAFSF
+1065 
-1077 TKKLTGRAQKAG
+1077 
-1089 EFSFD
+1089 
-1094 LTAPEAKDNQT
+1094 
-1105 KATADENGTVN
+1105 
-1116 FDPITYTQAGVYE
+1116 
-1129 YTVKEQKGNLGGIT
+1129 LGGIT

-1180 GSVSKSL
+1180 GSVSKVL
-1187 KATKALTGANL
+1187 KANKALTGANL
-1198 TDNQFTFELVNKETG
+1198 ADDQFTFELVNKATD
-1213 KVVQTAKNDKNGT
+1213 KVVQTAKNKADGT

-1232 TYTVVGNHTYTIRE
+1232 TYTAVGNYTYTIRE

-1532 EGRAIQA
+1532 EGRALQA

-1712 TVEVVDKQAQLTPSV
+1712 TVEVVDNQAQLTPSV

-1793 HTITNPSEGTFT
+1793 HTITSPSEGTFT

>member
-46 AKETGGQEANGGQA
+46 AKETGGQEADGGQA
-60 AQPAAEGNQ
+60 AQPAAEEDR

-75 DGQDSANTEE
+75 DGQDSGKTDEA
-85 TEATQHYPQ
+85 EATQHYPQ
-94 AQIQEAQYTMT
+94 APIQEAQYTMT

-151 SVFRVEQSGPVEIKA
+151 SVFRVEQSGPIEIKA

-180 ADNTATITIT
+180 ANNTATITIT
-190 NADYYAH
+190 NAEYYAH

-225 LPGAGQYKLM
+225 LPGAGEYKLM

-247 KWGNQDRNN
+247 KWGNQDRDN

-293 FDGYYFTDW
+293 FSGYYFTDW
-302 EASQNGGTAGGRVA
+302 EAAQNGGTAGGRVA
-316 YAGSEI
+316 YTGGEV

-346 IMFQTRI
+346 IIFQTRI

-366 DYRFTSATHSEDVNG
+366 NYTFTSATHSEDVNG

-667 DPITYTQAGVYEY
+667 DPITYTQ
-680 TVKEQNGKLG
+680 
-690 GINYDEKAYKVK
+690 
-702 VTVTDNAGQL
+702 
-712 EAAVEYPD
+712 
-720 GQEITNVYQAASVS
+720 
-734 KVLKANKALT
+734 
-744 GANLAD
+744 
-750 DQFTFELVNKATDQ
+750 
-764 VVQTAKNKAD
+764 
-774 GTVTFPA
+774 
-781 ETYTEVGNHTYII
+781 
-794 REKNDGSKGYTYDD
+794 
-808 KTVEV
+808 
-813 TVAVTDNGQGQLVA
+813 
-827 TETYAKPAEFSNNY
+827 
-841 QALSTTASFSFT
+841 
-853 KKLTGRAQKAG
+853 
-864 EFSFDLTAPEAKDNQ
+864 
-879 TKATADENG
+879 
-888 TVNFDPITYTQTGVY
+888 TGVY

-945 GQEITNTY
+945 GQEITNVY

-1129 YTVKEQKGNLGGIT
+1129 YTVKEQNGKLGGIT

-1174 TNVYQA
+1174 TNTYQA
-1180 GSVSKSL
+1180 KSVSKVL
-1187 KATKALTGANL
+1187 KANKALTGANL
-1198 TDNQFTFELVNKETG
+1198 ADDQFTFELVNKATD
-1213 KVVQTAKNDKNGT
+1213 KVVQTAKNKADGT

-1232 TYTVVGNHTYTIRE
+1232 TYTEVGNHTYIIRE
-1246 KNDGSKGYTYDA
+1246 KNDGSKGYTYDG
-1258 KEVEVTVAVTDNGQG
+1258 KNVEVTVAVTDNGQG
-1273 QLVATE
+1273 ELVATE
-1279 TYATPAEFTNNYQAL
+1279 TYATPASFTNNYQAL

-1361 GTVAGVTY
+1361 GNVAGVTY

-1532 EGRAIQA
+1532 EGRALQA

-1712 TVEVVDKQAQLTPSV
+1712 TVEVVDNQAQLTPSV

-1761 MKADEFQF
+1761 MKVDEFQF

>member
-46 AKETGGQEANGGQA
+46 AKETGGQEADGGQA
-60 AQPAAEGNQ
+60 AQPAAEEDR

-75 DGQDSANTEE
+75 DGQDSANTDKA
-85 TEATQHYPQ
+85 EATQHYPQ
-94 AQIQEAQYTMT
+94 APIQEAQYTMT

-180 ADNTATITIT
+180 ANNTATITIT
-190 NADYYAH
+190 NAEYYAH

-225 LPGAGQYKLM
+225 LPGAGEYKLM

-247 KWGNQDRNN
+247 KWGNQDRDN

-293 FDGYYFTDW
+293 FSGYYFTDW
-302 EASQNGGTAGGRVA
+302 EAAQNGGTAGGRVA
-316 YAGSEI
+316 YTGGEV

-346 IMFQTRI
+346 IIFQTRI

-366 DYRFTSATHSEDVNG
+366 NYTFTSATHTEDVNG

-603 ETYATPAEFT
+603 ETYATPAEFS
-613 NNYQALSTTAAFS
+613 NNYQALSTTASFS

-636 KAGEFSF
+636 VAGEFSF

-680 TVKEQNGKLG
+680 TVKEQKGKLG
-690 GINYDEKAYKVK
+690 GITYDEKAYKVK

-720 GQEITNVYQAASVS
+720 GQEITNVYQAGSVS

-808 KTVEV
+808 KKVEV
-813 TVAVTDNGQGQLVA
+813 TVAVTDDGNGQ
-827 TETYAKPAEFSNNY
+827 F
-841 QALSTTASFSFT
+841 
-853 KKLTGRAQKAG
+853 
-864 EFSFDLTAPEAKDNQ
+864 
-879 TKATADENG
+879 
-888 TVNFDPITYTQTGVY
+888 
-903 EYTVKEQN
+903 
-911 GKLGGVTY
+911 
-919 DDKTYRIKVTVTDKA
+919 
-934 GQLEAA
+934 
-940 VEYPD
+940 
-945 GQEITNTY
+945 
-953 QAGSVSKVLKATKA
+953 
-967 LTGKNLADD
+967 
-976 QFTFELVNKETG
+976 
-988 QVAQTAKSKADGTVT
+988 
-1003 FPAETY
+1003 
-1009 TAVGNY
+1009 
-1015 TYIIRE
+1015 
-1021 KNDGSKGYTYDTK
+1021 
-1034 APEVTVAVT
+1034 
-1043 DNGQGQLVATETYA
+1043 VATETYA
-1057 TPAEFTNN
+1057 TPA
-1065 YQALSTTAAFSF
+1065 S
-1077 TKKLTGRAQKAG
+1077 
-1089 EFSFD
+1089 
-1094 LTAPEAKDNQT
+1094 
-1105 KATADENGTVN
+1105 
-1116 FDPITYTQAGVYE
+1116 
-1129 YTVKEQKGNLGGIT
+1129 
-1143 YDEKAYKVKVTVTD
+1143 
-1157 NAGQLEAA
+1157 
-1165 VEYPDGQEI
+1165 
-1174 TNVYQA
+1174 
-1180 GSVSKSL
+1180 
-1187 KATKALTGANL
+1187 
-1198 TDNQFTFELVNKETG
+1198 
-1213 KVVQTAKNDKNGT
+1213 
-1226 VTFPAE
+1226 
-1232 TYTVVGNHTYTIRE
+1232 
-1246 KNDGSKGYTYDA
+1246 
-1258 KEVEVTVAVTDNGQG
+1258 
-1273 QLVATE
+1273 
-1279 TYATPAEFTNNYQAL
+1279 FTNNYQAL

-1532 EGRAIQA
+1532 EGRALQA

-1712 TVEVVDKQAQLTPSV
+1712 TVEVVDNQAQLTPSV

-1834 SEGKFQAKVDS
+1834 SEGKFQAKVDG

>member
-1 MKKQKLANLLIALL
+1 MKKHKLANLLIALL

-34 GVATPATEQTQE
+34 GAVTPATEQTQE

-75 DGQDSANTEE
+75 DGQDSANTDKA
-85 TEATQHYPQ
+85 EATQHYPQ
-94 AQIQEAQYTMT
+94 APIQEAQYTMT

-180 ADNTATITIT
+180 ANNTATITIT

-225 LPGAGQYKLM
+225 LPGAGEYKLM

-247 KWGNQDRNN
+247 KWGNQDRDN

-293 FDGYYFTDW
+293 FSGYYFTDW
-302 EASQNGGTAGGRVA
+302 EAAQNGGTAGGRVA

-346 IMFQTRI
+346 IIFQTRI

-404 NKTLNGRSLN
+404 NKTLNGRSLKP
-414 QGEFSFELVD
+414 GEFSFELVD

-446 KFRTAGNFT
+446 KFRTAGDFT

-472 NIITAT
+472 NIITAN
-478 VTVTDNGGAKT
+478 VKVTDNGGAKT

-505 ASVTKVLKATKAL
+505 ASVTKVLKASKSLTGK
-518 VGANLVDDQFT
+518 NLVDDQFT

-586 EVTVAVTDN
+586 EVTVAVTDDGN
-595 GQGQLVAT
+595 GQLVAT
-603 ETYATPAEFT
+603 ETYAIPAEFT
-613 NNYQALSTTAAFS
+613 NNYQALSTTASFS

-667 DPITYTQAGVYEY
+667 DPITYTQAGVYNY
-680 TVKEQNGKLG
+680 TVKEQKGNLG
-690 GINYDEKAYKVK
+690 GVTYDEKTYNIK

-720 GQEITNVYQAASVS
+720 GQEISNTYQAASVT

-919 DDKTYRIKVTVTDKA
+919 DDKTYRIKVTVTD
-934 GQLEAA
+934 
-940 VEYPD
+940 
-945 GQEITNTY
+945 
-953 QAGSVSKVLKATKA
+953 
-967 LTGKNLADD
+967 
-976 QFTFELVNKETG
+976 
-988 QVAQTAKSKADGTVT
+988 
-1003 FPAETY
+1003 
-1009 TAVGNY
+1009 
-1015 TYIIRE
+1015 
-1021 KNDGSKGYTYDTK
+1021 
-1034 APEVTVAVT
+1034 
-1043 DNGQGQLVATETYA
+1043 
-1057 TPAEFTNN
+1057 
-1065 YQALSTTAAFSF
+1065 
-1077 TKKLTGRAQKAG
+1077 
-1089 EFSFD
+1089 
-1094 LTAPEAKDNQT
+1094 
-1105 KATADENGTVN
+1105 
-1116 FDPITYTQAGVYE
+1116 
-1129 YTVKEQKGNLGGIT
+1129 
-1143 YDEKAYKVKVTVTD
+1143 

-1180 GSVSKSL
+1180 GSVSKVL
-1187 KATKALTGANL
+1187 KANKALTGANL
-1198 TDNQFTFELVNKETG
+1198 ADDQFTFELVNKATD
-1213 KVVQTAKNDKNGT
+1213 KVVQTAKNKADGT

-1232 TYTVVGNHTYTIRE
+1232 TYTEVGNHTYIIRE
-1246 KNDGSKGYTYDA
+1246 KNDGSKGYTYDD
-1258 KEVEVTVAVTDNGQG
+1258 KTVEVTVAVTDNGQG

-1279 TYATPAEFTNNYQAL
+1279 TYATPAEFTNNYQPL

-1308 RPQKAGEFSFDL
+1308 RSQKAGEFSFDL

-1349 PGTYKYTVKEQA
+1349 PGTYKYTVKEKA

-1369 STQVLNV
+1369 STQILNV

-1532 EGRAIQA
+1532 EGRALQA

-1712 TVEVVDKQAQLTPSV
+1712 TVEVVDNQAQLTPSV

-1869 AEVIW
+1869 AQVIW

>member
-46 AKETGGQEANGGQA
+46 AKETGGQEADGGQA
-60 AQPAAEGNQ
+60 AQPAAEEDR

-75 DGQDSANTEE
+75 DGQDSANTDKA
-85 TEATQHYPQ
+85 EATQHYPQ
-94 AQIQEAQYTMT
+94 APIQEAQYTMT

-180 ADNTATITIT
+180 ANNTATITIT
-190 NADYYAH
+190 NAEYYAH

-225 LPGAGQYKLM
+225 LPGAGEYKLM

-247 KWGNQDRNN
+247 KWGNQDRDN

-293 FDGYYFTDW
+293 FSGYYFTDW
-302 EASQNGGTAGGRVA
+302 EAAQNGGTAGGRVA
-316 YAGSEI
+316 YTGGEV

-346 IMFQTRI
+346 IIFQTRI

-366 DYRFTSATHSEDVNG
+366 NYTFTSATHTEDVNG

-667 DPITYTQAGVYEY
+667 DPITYTQ
-680 TVKEQNGKLG
+680 
-690 GINYDEKAYKVK
+690 
-702 VTVTDNAGQL
+702 
-712 EAAVEYPD
+712 
-720 GQEITNVYQAASVS
+720 
-734 KVLKANKALT
+734 
-744 GANLAD
+744 
-750 DQFTFELVNKATDQ
+750 
-764 VVQTAKNKAD
+764 
-774 GTVTFPA
+774 
-781 ETYTEVGNHTYII
+781 
-794 REKNDGSKGYTYDD
+794 
-808 KTVEV
+808 
-813 TVAVTDNGQGQLVA
+813 
-827 TETYAKPAEFSNNY
+827 
-841 QALSTTASFSFT
+841 
-853 KKLTGRAQKAG
+853 
-864 EFSFDLTAPEAKDNQ
+864 
-879 TKATADENG
+879 
-888 TVNFDPITYTQTGVY
+888 TGVY

-945 GQEITNTY
+945 GQEITNVY
-953 QAGSVSKVLKATKA
+953 QAGSVSKVLKASKS

-1116 FDPITYTQAGVYE
+1116 FDPITYTQTGVYE
-1129 YTVKEQKGNLGGIT
+1129 YTVKEQNGKLGGVT
-1143 YDEKAYKVKVTVTD
+1143 YDDKTYRIKVTVTD
-1157 NAGQLEAA
+1157 KAGQLEAA

-1180 GSVSKSL
+1180 ASVSKVL

-1213 KVVQTAKNDKNGT
+1213 KVVQTAKSKADGT

-1232 TYTVVGNHTYTIRE
+1232 TYTAVGNHTYIIRE
-1246 KNDGSKGYTYDA
+1246 KNDGSKGYTYDD
-1258 KEVEVTVAVTDNGQG
+1258 KKVEVTVAVTDDGNG

-1279 TYATPAEFTNNYQAL
+1279 TYATPASFTNNYQAL

-1532 EGRAIQA
+1532 EGRALQA

-1712 TVEVVDKQAQLTPSV
+1712 TVEVVDNQAQLTPSV

-1761 MKADEFQF
+1761 MKVDEFQF

>member
-46 AKETGGQEANGGQA
+46 AKETGGQEADGGQA
-60 AQPAAEGNQ
+60 AQPAAEEDR

-75 DGQDSANTEE
+75 DGQDSANTDKA
-85 TEATQHYPQ
+85 EATQHYPQ
-94 AQIQEAQYTMT
+94 APIQEAQYTMT

-180 ADNTATITIT
+180 ANNTATITIT
-190 NADYYAH
+190 NAEYYAR

-225 LPGAGQYKLM
+225 LPGAGEYKLM

-247 KWGNQDRNN
+247 KWGNQDRDN

-293 FDGYYFTDW
+293 FSGYYFTDW
-302 EASQNGGTAGGRVA
+302 EAAQNGGTAGGRVA
-316 YAGSEI
+316 YTGGEV

-346 IMFQTRI
+346 IIFQTRI

-366 DYRFTSATHSEDVNG
+366 NYTFTSATHTEDVNG

-567 IIREKNDGSK
+567 IIREKNDGAK

-690 GINYDEKAYKVK
+690 GITYDEKAYKVK

-919 DDKTYRIKVTVTDKA
+919 DDKTYRIKVTVTDNA

-945 GQEITNTY
+945 GQEITNVY
-953 QAGSVSKVLKATKA
+953 QAGSVSKVLKASKS

-1021 KNDGSKGYTYDTK
+1021 KNDGAKGYTYDTK

-1143 YDEKAYKVKVTVTD
+1143 YDEKAYKIKVTVTD

-1174 TNVYQA
+1174 TNTYQA
-1180 GSVSKSL
+1180 KSVSKVL
-1187 KATKALTGANL
+1187 KANKALTGANL
-1198 TDNQFTFELVNKETG
+1198 ADDQFIFELVNKATD
-1213 KVVQTAKNDKNGT
+1213 KVVQTAKNKADGT

-1232 TYTVVGNHTYTIRE
+1232 TYTEVGNHTYIIRE
-1246 KNDGSKGYTYDA
+1246 KNDGSKGYTYDG
-1258 KEVEVTVAVTDNGQG
+1258 KNVEVTVAVTDNGQG
-1273 QLVATE
+1273 ELVATE
-1279 TYATPAEFTNNYQAL
+1279 TYATPASFTNNYQAL

-1532 EGRAIQA
+1532 EGRALQA

-1545 LKDADGKE
+1545 LKDANGKE

-1712 TVEVVDKQAQLTPSV
+1712 TVEVVDNQAQLTPSV

>member
-60 AQPAAEGNQ
+60 AQPAAEEDR

-75 DGQDSANTEE
+75 DGQDSANTDEAK
-85 TEATQHYPQ
+85 ATQHYPQ
-94 AQIQEAQYTMT
+94 APIQEAQYTMT

-180 ADNTATITIT
+180 ANNTATITIT

-225 LPGAGQYKLM
+225 LPGAGEYKLM

-247 KWGNQDRNN
+247 KWGNQDRDN

-293 FDGYYFTDW
+293 FSGYYFTDW
-302 EASQNGGTAGGRVA
+302 EAAQNGGTAGGRVA
-316 YAGSEI
+316 YTGGEV

-346 IMFQTRI
+346 IIFQTRI

-366 DYRFTSATHSEDVNG
+366 DYRFTSATHTEDVNG

-505 ASVTKVLKATKAL
+505 ASVTKVLKASKSLTGK
-518 VGANLVDDQFT
+518 NLVDDQFT

-636 KAGEFSF
+636 VAGEFSF

-667 DPITYTQAGVYEY
+667 DPITYTQAGVYNY
-680 TVKEQNGKLG
+680 TVKEQKGNLG
-690 GINYDEKAYKVK
+690 GITYDEKTYNIK

-712 EAAVEYPD
+712 EATVEYPD
-720 GQEITNVYQAASVS
+720 GQEISNTYQAASVS

-827 TETYAKPAEFSNNY
+827 TETYAAPAEFSNNY
-841 QALSTTASFSFT
+841 QALSTTAAFSFT
-853 KKLTGRAQKAG
+853 KKLTGRAQVAG

-911 GKLGGVTY
+911 GKLGG
-919 DDKTYRIKVTVTDKA
+919 
-934 GQLEAA
+934 
-940 VEYPD
+940 
-945 GQEITNTY
+945 
-953 QAGSVSKVLKATKA
+953 
-967 LTGKNLADD
+967 
-976 QFTFELVNKETG
+976 
-988 QVAQTAKSKADGTVT
+988 
-1003 FPAETY
+1003 
-1009 TAVGNY
+1009 
-1015 TYIIRE
+1015 
-1021 KNDGSKGYTYDTK
+1021 
-1034 APEVTVAVT
+1034 
-1043 DNGQGQLVATETYA
+1043 
-1057 TPAEFTNN
+1057 
-1065 YQALSTTAAFSF
+1065 
-1077 TKKLTGRAQKAG
+1077 
-1089 EFSFD
+1089 
-1094 LTAPEAKDNQT
+1094 
-1105 KATADENGTVN
+1105 
-1116 FDPITYTQAGVYE
+1116 
-1129 YTVKEQKGNLGGIT
+1129 IT
-1143 YDEKAYKVKVTVTD
+1143 YDEKAYKIKVTVTD

-1187 KATKALTGANL
+1187 KATKALTGAKL

-1213 KVVQTAKNDKNGT
+1213 KVVQTAKNDEKGT

-1232 TYTVVGNHTYTIRE
+1232 TYTAVGNHTYIIRE

-1279 TYATPAEFTNNYQAL
+1279 TYVTPAEFTNNYQPL

-1423 VANAFTFELVDAST
+1423 VADAFTFELVDAST

-1532 EGRAIQA
+1532 EGRALQA

-1545 LKDADGKE
+1545 LKDANGKE

-1674 NVTFEEQTY
+1674 NITFEEQTY

-1817 ITYDKTVHEVSV
+1817 ITYDKTVHELSV

-1869 AEVIW
+1869 AQVIW

>member
-46 AKETGGQEANGGQA
+46 AKETGGQEADGGQA
-60 AQPAAEGNQ
+60 AQPAAEEDR

-75 DGQDSANTEE
+75 DGQDSANTDKA
-85 TEATQHYPQ
+85 EATQHYPQ
-94 AQIQEAQYTMT
+94 APIQEAQYTMT

-180 ADNTATITIT
+180 ANNTATITIT
-190 NADYYAH
+190 NAEYYAH

-404 NKTLNGRSLN
+404 NKTLNGRSLKP
-414 QGEFSFELVD
+414 GEFSFELVD
-424 SSNQVVATATN
+424 SNNQVVATATN

-505 ASVTKVLKATKAL
+505 ASVTKVLKASKSLTGK
-518 VGANLVDDQFT
+518 NLVDDQFT

-586 EVTVAVTDN
+586 EVTVAVTDDGN
-595 GQGQLVAT
+595 GQLVAT

-613 NNYQALSTTAAFS
+613 NNYQALSTTASFS

-667 DPITYTQAGVYEY
+667 DPITYTQAGVYNY
-680 TVKEQNGKLG
+680 TVKEQKGNLG
-690 GINYDEKAYKVK
+690 GVTYDEKTYNIK

-720 GQEITNVYQAASVS
+720 GQEISNTYQAASVT

-827 TETYAKPAEFSNNY
+827 TETYATPAEFSNNY
-841 QALSTTASFSFT
+841 QALSTTASFNFT
-853 KKLTGRAQKAG
+853 KKLTGRAQVAG

-945 GQEITNTY
+945 GQEITNVY

-1015 TYIIRE
+1015 TY
-1021 KNDGSKGYTYDTK
+1021 
-1034 APEVTVAVT
+1034 
-1043 DNGQGQLVATETYA
+1043 
-1057 TPAEFTNN
+1057 
-1065 YQALSTTAAFSF
+1065 
-1077 TKKLTGRAQKAG
+1077 
-1089 EFSFD
+1089 
-1094 LTAPEAKDNQT
+1094 
-1105 KATADENGTVN
+1105 
-1116 FDPITYTQAGVYE
+1116 
-1129 YTVKEQKGNLGGIT
+1129 
-1143 YDEKAYKVKVTVTD
+1143 
-1157 NAGQLEAA
+1157 
-1165 VEYPDGQEI
+1165 
-1174 TNVYQA
+1174 
-1180 GSVSKSL
+1180 
-1187 KATKALTGANL
+1187 
-1198 TDNQFTFELVNKETG
+1198 
-1213 KVVQTAKNDKNGT
+1213 
-1226 VTFPAE
+1226 
-1232 TYTVVGNHTYTIRE
+1232 TIRE

-1273 QLVATE
+1273 QLVANE

-1330 TKVNA
+1330 TKDNA

-1532 EGRAIQA
+1532 EGRALQA

-1712 TVEVVDKQAQLTPSV
+1712 TVEVVDNQAQLTPSV

-1784 DASGKIHLE
+1784 DASGKIRLE

-1869 AEVIW
+1869 AQVIW

>member
-1 MKKQKLANLLIALL
+1 
-15 LVLQV
+15 
-20 FISPLSTF
+20 
-28 AQEANA
+28 
-34 GVATPATEQTQE
+34 
-46 AKETGGQEANGGQA
+46 
-60 AQPAAEGNQ
+60 
-69 AAKPNA
+69 
-75 DGQDSANTEE
+75 
-85 TEATQHYPQ
+85 
-94 AQIQEAQYTMT
+94 MT

-180 ADNTATITIT
+180 ANNTATITIT
-190 NADYYAH
+190 NAEYYAH

-225 LPGAGQYKLM
+225 LPGAGEYKLM

-247 KWGNQDRNN
+247 KWGNQDRDN

-293 FDGYYFTDW
+293 FSGYYFTDW
-302 EASQNGGTAGGRVA
+302 EAAQNGGTAGGRVA
-316 YAGSEI
+316 YTGGEV

-346 IMFQTRI
+346 IIFQTRI

-366 DYRFTSATHSEDVNG
+366 NYTFTSATHTEDVNG

-552 TFPAETYTAVGNYTY
+552 TFPAETYTALGNYTY

-690 GINYDEKAYKVK
+690 GITYDEKAYKVK

-720 GQEITNVYQAASVS
+720 GQEITNVYQAGSVS

-827 TETYAKPAEFSNNY
+827 TETYATPAEFSNNY

-853 KKLTGRAQKAG
+853 KKLTGRAQVAG

-888 TVNFDPITYTQTGVY
+888 TVNFDPITYTQAGVY

-911 GKLGGVTY
+911 GKLGGITY
-919 DDKTYRIKVTVTDKA
+919 DEKAYKVKVTVTDNA

-945 GQEITNTY
+945 GQEITNVY
-953 QAGSVSKVLKATKA
+953 QAGSVSKVLKASKS

-1009 TAVGNY
+1009 TALGNY

-1129 YTVKEQKGNLGGIT
+1129 YTVKEQNGKLGGIT

-1180 GSVSKSL
+1180 GSVSKVL
-1187 KATKALTGANL
+1187 KANKALTGANL
-1198 TDNQFTFELVNKETG
+1198 ADDQFTFELVNKATD
-1213 KVVQTAKNDKNGT
+1213 KVVQTAKNKADGT

-1232 TYTVVGNHTYTIRE
+1232 TYTAVGNYTYTIRE

-1349 PGTYKYTVKEQA
+1349 PGTYKYTVKEKA

-1423 VANAFTFELVDAST
+1423 VANAFTFELVDVST

-1453 FKAQSLSSAGA
+1453 FKSQSLSSAGA

-1532 EGRAIQA
+1532 EGRALQA

-1712 TVEVVDKQAQLTPSV
+1712 TVEVVDNQAQLTPSV

-1869 AEVIW
+1869 AEVVW

-1889 LLLDKKARS
+1889 LLLDKKARSQATLLVVGKA

>member
-34 GVATPATEQTQE
+34 GVATPTTEQTQE
-46 AKETGGQEANGGQA
+46 AKETGGQEADGGQA
-60 AQPAAEGNQ
+60 AQPAAEEDR

-75 DGQDSANTEE
+75 DGQDSAKTDEA
-85 TEATQHYPQ
+85 EATQHYPQ
-94 AQIQEAQYTMT
+94 VPIQEAQYTMT

-180 ADNTATITIT
+180 ANNTATITIT
-190 NADYYAH
+190 NAEYYAH

-225 LPGAGQYKLM
+225 LPGAGEYKLM

-247 KWGNQDRNN
+247 KWGNQDRDN

-293 FDGYYFTDW
+293 FSGYYFTDW
-302 EASQNGGTAGGRVA
+302 EAAQNGGTAGGRVA
-316 YAGSEI
+316 YTGGEV

-346 IMFQTRI
+346 IIFQTRI

-366 DYRFTSATHSEDVNG
+366 DYTFTSATHTEDVNG

-567 IIREKNDGSK
+567 IIREKNDGAK

-667 DPITYTQAGVYEY
+667 DPITYTQTGVYEY

-690 GINYDEKAYKVK
+690 GVTYDDKTYRIK

-734 KVLKANKALT
+734 KVLKA
-744 GANLAD
+744 
-750 DQFTFELVNKATDQ
+750 
-764 VVQTAKNKAD
+764 
-774 GTVTFPA
+774 
-781 ETYTEVGNHTYII
+781 
-794 REKNDGSKGYTYDD
+794 
-808 KTVEV
+808 
-813 TVAVTDNGQGQLVA
+813 
-827 TETYAKPAEFSNNY
+827 
-841 QALSTTASFSFT
+841 
-853 KKLTGRAQKAG
+853 
-864 EFSFDLTAPEAKDNQ
+864 
-879 TKATADENG
+879 
-888 TVNFDPITYTQTGVY
+888 
-903 EYTVKEQN
+903 
-911 GKLGGVTY
+911 
-919 DDKTYRIKVTVTDKA
+919 
-934 GQLEAA
+934 
-940 VEYPD
+940 
-945 GQEITNTY
+945 
-953 QAGSVSKVLKATKA
+953 
-967 LTGKNLADD
+967 
-976 QFTFELVNKETG
+976 
-988 QVAQTAKSKADGTVT
+988 
-1003 FPAETY
+1003 
-1009 TAVGNY
+1009 
-1015 TYIIRE
+1015 
-1021 KNDGSKGYTYDTK
+1021 
-1034 APEVTVAVT
+1034 
-1043 DNGQGQLVATETYA
+1043 
-1057 TPAEFTNN
+1057 
-1065 YQALSTTAAFSF
+1065 
-1077 TKKLTGRAQKAG
+1077 
-1089 EFSFD
+1089 
-1094 LTAPEAKDNQT
+1094 
-1105 KATADENGTVN
+1105 
-1116 FDPITYTQAGVYE
+1116 
-1129 YTVKEQKGNLGGIT
+1129 
-1143 YDEKAYKVKVTVTD
+1143 
-1157 NAGQLEAA
+1157 
-1165 VEYPDGQEI
+1165 
-1174 TNVYQA
+1174 
-1180 GSVSKSL
+1180 
-1187 KATKALTGANL
+1187 TKALTGANL

-1213 KVVQTAKNDKNGT
+1213 KVVQTAKSKADGT

-1232 TYTVVGNHTYTIRE
+1232 TYTAVGNHTYIIRE
-1246 KNDGSKGYTYDA
+1246 KNDGSKGYTYDD
-1258 KEVEVTVAVTDNGQG
+1258 KKVEVTVAVTDDGNG

-1279 TYATPAEFTNNYQAL
+1279 TYATPASFTNNYQAL

-1423 VANAFTFELVDAST
+1423 EADAYTFEL
-1437 NKVVDTAKND
+1437 
-1447 ANGDVT
+1447 
-1453 FKAQSLSSAGA
+1453 
-1464 YTYSVREKLDANDK
+1464 
-1478 GMTYDSSNILVH
+1478 
-1490 VRVTDNLAGQL
+1490 
-1501 EATVTPDKEL
+1501 KEG
-1511 TFTNSYKPL
+1511 S
-1520 DQNVTLMATKRM
+1520 D
-1532 EGRAIQA
+1532 
-1539 NEFNFV
+1539 
-1545 LKDADGKE
+1545 
-1553 LQRVANDA
+1553 
-1561 TGKVSF
+1561 
-1567 EPITY
+1567 
-1572 SAVGTYTYT
+1572 
-1581 IAEVSGDA
+1581 
-1589 KGVTYDAKEVKVTVE
+1589 
-1604 VKDDNGQLVATP
+1604 
-1616 SYEQEPVFTNRYAA
+1616 
-1630 ASTKQA
+1630 
-1636 LSVKKVLEG
+1636 
-1645 RALEAGEFEFELL
+1645 
-1658 DEQGTKL
+1658 
-1665 ASAKNDAEG
+1665 
-1674 NVTFEEQTY
+1674 
-1683 SKVGTSKYRI
+1683 
-1693 QEVNN
+1693 
-1698 GLKNVTYDTKVVEA
+1698 
-1712 TVEVVDKQAQLTPSV
+1712 
-1727 TYTHDATFTNTY
+1727 
-1739 KAVDPGQPSFS
+1739 
-1750 VDAMKELEGRE
+1750 
-1761 MKADEFQF
+1761 
-1769 NLLDSNGNLVATAKN
+1769 LVATAKN
-1784 DASGKIHLE
+1784 TASGE
-1793 HTITNPSEGTFT
+1793 VVFNVTFSAAGDYAYTIT
-1805 YKVVEKDLGDKE
+1805 EKAGDDKT
-1817 ITYDKTVHEVSV
+1817 ITYDQTAYEVFV
-1829 TVSKD
+1829 TVADDGKGQLVATVEDADTERVFTNIYTAPAPTATSATLEFTKELTGRTLVDGEFQFELYKD
-1834 SEGKFQAKVDS
+1834 GQKIDTKTNQGGKVTFNAINYDAEGEYTYTVKEVNAGATGITYDTEKTAKVTVTKD
-1845 AKSIVFKNTYK
+1845 AATNALKATVEYPAGNVFKNSFKAPAVEATI
-1856 PVKEEKKLPKTGE
+1856 EATKKLEGKELAADAYTFELKEKGAVVATAKNTVEGKVAFVRSFEEAGTYTYTLVEKVGTEEGIEYDKTEHTVTVTVVADDQGLLTAKVSYADGKEVVFTNKYTVPTPTPEPNPNPAPNNPGTTPDPAPTPDPTPNNPGTEPTDPGQKEDPKPTPPATETKGKAELPNTGE
-1869 AEVIW
+1869 ATSI
-1874 LTALASMMVMGAIAV
+1874 LSALGFVV
-1889 LLLDKKARS
+1889 LALSGLVFFVKRKA

>member
-46 AKETGGQEANGGQA
+46 AKETGGQEADGGQA
-60 AQPAAEGNQ
+60 AQPAAEEDR

-75 DGQDSANTEE
+75 DGQDSGKTDEA
-85 TEATQHYPQ
+85 EATQHYPQ
-94 AQIQEAQYTMT
+94 APIQEAQYTMT

-180 ADNTATITIT
+180 ANNTATITIT
-190 NADYYAH
+190 NAEYYAR

-225 LPGAGQYKLM
+225 LPGAGEYKLM

-247 KWGNQDRNN
+247 KWGNQDRDN

-293 FDGYYFTDW
+293 FSGYYFTDW
-302 EASQNGGTAGGRVA
+302 EAAQNGGTAGGRVA
-316 YAGSEI
+316 YTGGEV

-346 IMFQTRI
+346 IIFQTRI

-366 DYRFTSATHSEDVNG
+366 NYTFTSATHTEDVNG

-690 GINYDEKAYKVK
+690 GITYDEKAYKVK

-1349 PGTYKYTVKEQA
+1349 PGTYKYTVKEKA

-1532 EGRAIQA
+1532 EGRALQA

-1683 SKVGTSKYRI
+1683 SKVGTRKYRI

-1869 AEVIW
+1869 AEVVW

>member
-46 AKETGGQEANGGQA
+46 AKETGGQEADGGQA
-60 AQPAAEGNQ
+60 AQPAAEEDR

-75 DGQDSANTEE
+75 DGQDSANTDKA
-85 TEATQHYPQ
+85 EATQHYPQ
-94 AQIQEAQYTMT
+94 APIQEAQYTMT

-180 ADNTATITIT
+180 ANNTATITIT
-190 NADYYAH
+190 NAEYYAH

-225 LPGAGQYKLM
+225 LPGAGEYKLM

-247 KWGNQDRNN
+247 KWGNQDRDN

-293 FDGYYFTDW
+293 FSGYYFTDW
-302 EASQNGGTAGGRVA
+302 EAAQNGGTAGGRVA
-316 YAGSEI
+316 YTGGEV

-346 IMFQTRI
+346 IIFQTRI

-366 DYRFTSATHSEDVNG
+366 NYTFTSATHSEDVNG

-567 IIREKNDGSK
+567 IIREKNDGAK

-603 ETYATPAEFT
+603 ETYATPAEFTNNYQALSTTAAFSFTKKLTGRSQKAGEFSFDLTAPEAKDNQTKATADENGTVNFDPITYTQAGVYEYTVKEQNGKLGGITYDEKAYKVKVTVTDNAGQLEAAVEYPDGQEITNVYQAGSVSKVLKANKALTGANLADDQFTFELVNKATDKVVQTAKNKADGTVTFPAETYTEVGNHTYIIREKNDGSKGYTYDDKTVEVTVAVTDNGQGQLVATETYAKPAEFT

-690 GINYDEKAYKVK
+690 GITYDEKAYKVK

-720 GQEITNVYQAASVS
+720 GQEITNVYQAGSVS

-750 DQFTFELVNKATDQ
+750 DQFTFELVNKATDK

-794 REKNDGSKGYTYDD
+794 REKNDGSKGYTYD
-808 KTVEV
+808 
-813 TVAVTDNGQGQLVA
+813 
-827 TETYAKPAEFSNNY
+827 
-841 QALSTTASFSFT
+841 
-853 KKLTGRAQKAG
+853 
-864 EFSFDLTAPEAKDNQ
+864 
-879 TKATADENG
+879 
-888 TVNFDPITYTQTGVY
+888 
-903 EYTVKEQN
+903 
-911 GKLGGVTY
+911 
-919 DDKTYRIKVTVTDKA
+919 
-934 GQLEAA
+934 
-940 VEYPD
+940 
-945 GQEITNTY
+945 
-953 QAGSVSKVLKATKA
+953 
-967 LTGKNLADD
+967 
-976 QFTFELVNKETG
+976 
-988 QVAQTAKSKADGTVT
+988 
-1003 FPAETY
+1003 
-1009 TAVGNY
+1009 
-1015 TYIIRE
+1015 
-1021 KNDGSKGYTYDTK
+1021 
-1034 APEVTVAVT
+1034 
-1043 DNGQGQLVATETYA
+1043 
-1057 TPAEFTNN
+1057 
-1065 YQALSTTAAFSF
+1065 
-1077 TKKLTGRAQKAG
+1077 
-1089 EFSFD
+1089 
-1094 LTAPEAKDNQT
+1094 
-1105 KATADENGTVN
+1105 
-1116 FDPITYTQAGVYE
+1116 
-1129 YTVKEQKGNLGGIT
+1129 
-1143 YDEKAYKVKVTVTD
+1143 
-1157 NAGQLEAA
+1157 
-1165 VEYPDGQEI
+1165 
-1174 TNVYQA
+1174 
-1180 GSVSKSL
+1180 
-1187 KATKALTGANL
+1187 
-1198 TDNQFTFELVNKETG
+1198 
-1213 KVVQTAKNDKNGT
+1213 
-1226 VTFPAE
+1226 
-1232 TYTVVGNHTYTIRE
+1232 
-1246 KNDGSKGYTYDA
+1246 A

-1273 QLVATE
+1273 QLVANE

-1320 IEEGATSAAQ
+1320 IEEGATGAAQ

-1532 EGRAIQA
+1532 EGRALQA

-1616 SYEQEPVFTNRYAA
+1616 SYEQEPVFTNRYVA

-1712 TVEVVDKQAQLTPSV
+1712 TVEVVDNQAQLTPSV
-1727 TYTHDATFTNTY
+1727 TYTNDATFTNTY

-1784 DASGKIHLE
+1784 DASGKIRLE

>member
-1 MKKQKLANLLIALL
+1 MKKHKLANLLIALL

-34 GVATPATEQTQE
+34 GAVTPATEQTQE

-180 ADNTATITIT
+180 ANNTATITIT

-225 LPGAGQYKLM
+225 LPGAGEYKLM

-366 DYRFTSATHSEDVNG
+366 DYRFTSATHTEDVNG

-404 NKTLNGRSLN
+404 NKTLNGRSLKP
-414 QGEFSFELVD
+414 GEFSFELVD

-446 KFRTAGNFT
+446 KFRTAGDFT

-472 NIITAT
+472 NIITAN
-478 VTVTDNGGAKT
+478 VKVTDNGGAKT

-505 ASVTKVLKATKAL
+505 ASVTKVLKASKSLTGK
-518 VGANLVDDQFT
+518 NLVDDQFT

-586 EVTVAVTDN
+586 EVTVAVTDDGN
-595 GQGQLVAT
+595 GQLVAT

-613 NNYQALSTTAAFS
+613 NNYQALSTTASFS

-667 DPITYTQAGVYEY
+667 DPITYTQAGVYNY
-680 TVKEQNGKLG
+680 TVKEQKGNLG
-690 GINYDEKAYKVK
+690 GVTYDEKTYNIK

-720 GQEITNVYQAASVS
+720 GQEISNTYQAASVT

-827 TETYAKPAEFSNNY
+827 TETYATPAEFSNNY
-841 QALSTTASFSFT
+841 QALSTTAAFNFT
-853 KKLTGRAQKAG
+853 KKLTGRAQVAG

-919 DDKTYRIKVTVTDKA
+919 DDKTYRIKVTVTDNA

-945 GQEITNTY
+945 GQEITNVY
-953 QAGSVSKVLKATKA
+953 QAGSVSKVLKASKS

-1105 KATADENGTVN
+1105 KATADENGTVK
-1116 FDPITYTQAGVYE
+1116 FDPITYTQTGVYE
-1129 YTVKEQKGNLGGIT
+1129 YTVKEQNGKLGGIT

-1174 TNVYQA
+1174 TNTYQA
-1180 GSVSKSL
+1180 GSVSKVL
-1187 KATKALTGANL
+1187 KANKSLTGANL
-1198 TDNQFTFELVNKETG
+1198 ADDQFTFELVNKATG
-1213 KVVQTAKNDKNGT
+1213 QVAQTAKNKADGT

-1232 TYTVVGNHTYTIRE
+1232 TYTAVGNHTYIIRE
-1246 KNDGSKGYTYDA
+1246 KNDGSKGYTYDD
-1258 KEVEVTVAVTDNGQG
+1258 KTVEVTVAVTDNGQG

-1279 TYATPAEFTNNYQAL
+1279 TYATPAEFTNNYQPL

-1308 RPQKAGEFSFDL
+1308 RSQKAGEFSFDL

-1349 PGTYKYTVKEQA
+1349 PGTYKYTVKERA

-1398 ITNAYKAAAADVTIK
+1398 ITNAYKPAAADVTIK

-1423 VANAFTFELVDAST
+1423 VADAFTFELVDATT

-1447 ANGDVT
+1447 ANGDIT

-1532 EGRAIQA
+1532 EGRALQA

-1545 LKDADGKE
+1545 LKDANGKE

-1572 SAVGTYTYT
+1572 SEVGTYTYT

>member
-46 AKETGGQEANGGQA
+46 AKETGGQEADGGQA
-60 AQPAAEGNQ
+60 AQPAAEEDR

-75 DGQDSANTEE
+75 DGQDSANTDKA
-85 TEATQHYPQ
+85 EATQHYPQ
-94 AQIQEAQYTMT
+94 APIQEAQYTMT

-180 ADNTATITIT
+180 ANNTATITIT
-190 NADYYAH
+190 NAEYYAH

-225 LPGAGQYKLM
+225 LPGAGEYKLM

-247 KWGNQDRNN
+247 KWGNQDRDN

-293 FDGYYFTDW
+293 FSGYYFTDW
-302 EASQNGGTAGGRVA
+302 EAAQNGGTAGGRVA
-316 YAGSEI
+316 YTGGEV

-346 IMFQTRI
+346 IIFQTRI

-366 DYRFTSATHSEDVNG
+366 NYTFTSATHSEDVNG

-667 DPITYTQAGVYEY
+667 DPITYTQAGVYKY

-690 GINYDEKAYKVK
+690 GITYDEKAYKVK

-720 GQEITNVYQAASVS
+720 GQEITNVYQAGLVS
-734 KVLKANKALT
+734 KVLKA
-744 GANLAD
+744 
-750 DQFTFELVNKATDQ
+750 
-764 VVQTAKNKAD
+764 
-774 GTVTFPA
+774 
-781 ETYTEVGNHTYII
+781 
-794 REKNDGSKGYTYDD
+794 SK
-808 KTVEV
+808 
-813 TVAVTDNGQGQLVA
+813 
-827 TETYAKPAEFSNNY
+827 S
-841 QALSTTASFSFT
+841 
-853 KKLTGRAQKAG
+853 
-864 EFSFDLTAPEAKDNQ
+864 
-879 TKATADENG
+879 
-888 TVNFDPITYTQTGVY
+888 
-903 EYTVKEQN
+903 
-911 GKLGGVTY
+911 
-919 DDKTYRIKVTVTDKA
+919 
-934 GQLEAA
+934 
-940 VEYPD
+940 
-945 GQEITNTY
+945 
-953 QAGSVSKVLKATKA
+953 

-1021 KNDGSKGYTYDTK
+1021 KNDGAKGYTYDTK

-1116 FDPITYTQAGVYE
+1116 FDPITYTQAGVYK
-1129 YTVKEQKGNLGGIT
+1129 YTVKEQNGKLGGIT

-1180 GSVSKSL
+1180 GSVSKVL
-1187 KATKALTGANL
+1187 KANKALTGANL
-1198 TDNQFTFELVNKETG
+1198 ADDQFTFELVNKATD
-1213 KVVQTAKNDKNGT
+1213 KVVQTAKNKADGT

-1232 TYTVVGNHTYTIRE
+1232 NYTEVGNHTYIIRE
-1246 KNDGSKGYTYDA
+1246 KNDGSKGYTYDD
-1258 KEVEVTVAVTDNGQG
+1258 KKVEVTVAVTDDGNG

-1279 TYATPAEFTNNYQAL
+1279 TYATPASFTNNYQAL

-1453 FKAQSLSSAGA
+1453 FKSQSLSSAGA

-1532 EGRAIQA
+1532 EGRALQA

-1712 TVEVVDKQAQLTPSV
+1712 TVEVVDNQAQLTPSV

-1793 HTITNPSEGTFT
+1793 HTITSPSEGTFT

-1874 LTALASMMVMGAIAV
+1874 LTALASMMVMGAIAI

>member
-34 GVATPATEQTQE
+34 GAVTPATEQTQE

-293 FDGYYFTDW
+293 FSGYYFTDW
-302 EASQNGGTAGGRVA
+302 EAAQNGGTAGGRVA
-316 YAGSEI
+316 YTGGEV

-346 IMFQTRI
+346 IIFQTRI

-366 DYRFTSATHSEDVNG
+366 DYRFTSATYNEDVNG

-404 NKTLNGRSLN
+404 NKTLNGRSMN

-690 GINYDEKAYKVK
+690 GITYDEKAYKVK

-720 GQEITNVYQAASVS
+720 GQEITNVYQAKSVS

-827 TETYAKPAEFSNNY
+827 TETYATPAEFSNNY
-841 QALSTTASFSFT
+841 QALSTTAAFSFT

-919 DDKTYRIKVTVTDKA
+919 DDKTYRIKVTVTDNA

-945 GQEITNTY
+945 GQEITNVY
-953 QAGSVSKVLKATKA
+953 QAGSVSKVLKASKS

-988 QVAQTAKSKADGTVT
+988 KVAQTAKSKADGTVT

-1021 KNDGSKGYTYDTK
+1021 KNDGAKGYTYDTK

-1116 FDPITYTQAGVYE
+1116 FDPITYTQTGVYE
-1129 YTVKEQKGNLGGIT
+1129 YTVKEQNGKLGGIT
-1143 YDEKAYKVKVTVTD
+1143 YDEKAYKIKVTVTD

-1180 GSVSKSL
+1180 GSVSKVL
-1187 KATKALTGANL
+1187 KANKALTGANL
-1198 TDNQFTFELVNKETG
+1198 ADDQFTFELVNKATD
-1213 KVVQTAKNDKNGT
+1213 KVVQTAKNKADGT

-1232 TYTVVGNHTYTIRE
+1232 TYTAVGNYTYTIRE

-1453 FKAQSLSSAGA
+1453 FKAQNLSSAGA

-1532 EGRAIQA
+1532 EGRALQA

-1869 AEVIW
+1869 AQVIW

>member
-46 AKETGGQEANGGQA
+46 AKETGGQEADGGQA
-60 AQPAAEGNQ
+60 AQPAAEEDR

-75 DGQDSANTEE
+75 DGQDSANTDKA
-85 TEATQHYPQ
+85 EATQHYPQ
-94 AQIQEAQYTMT
+94 VPIQEAQYTMT

-180 ADNTATITIT
+180 ANNTATITIT
-190 NADYYAH
+190 NAEYYAH

-225 LPGAGQYKLM
+225 LPGAGEYKLM

-247 KWGNQDRNN
+247 KWGNQDRDN

-293 FDGYYFTDW
+293 FSGYYFTDW
-302 EASQNGGTAGGRVA
+302 EAAQNGGTAGGRVA
-316 YAGSEI
+316 YTGGEV

-346 IMFQTRI
+346 IIFQTRI

-366 DYRFTSATHSEDVNG
+366 NYTFTSATHTEDVNG

-667 DPITYTQAGVYEY
+667 DPITYTQTGVYEY

-690 GINYDEKAYKVK
+690 GITYDEKAYKVK

-853 KKLTGRAQKAG
+853 KKLTGRAQVAG

-919 DDKTYRIKVTVTDKA
+919 DDKTYRIKVTVTDNA

-945 GQEITNTY
+945 GQEITNVY
-953 QAGSVSKVLKATKA
+953 QAGSVSKVLKASKS

-1129 YTVKEQKGNLGGIT
+1129 YTVKEQNGKLGGVT
-1143 YDEKAYKVKVTVTD
+1143 YDDKTYRIKVTVTD

-1180 GSVSKSL
+1180 ASVSKVL

-1213 KVVQTAKNDKNGT
+1213 KVVQTAKSKADGT

-1232 TYTVVGNHTYTIRE
+1232 TYTAVGNHTYIIRE
-1246 KNDGSKGYTYDA
+1246 KNDGSKGYTYDD
-1258 KEVEVTVAVTDNGQG
+1258 KKVEVTVAVTDDGNG

-1279 TYATPAEFTNNYQAL
+1279 TYATPASFTNNYQAL

-1532 EGRAIQA
+1532 EGRALQA

-1712 TVEVVDKQAQLTPSV
+1712 TVEVVDNQAQLTPSV

-1761 MKADEFQF
+1761 MKVDEFQF

>member
-46 AKETGGQEANGGQA
+46 AKETGGQEADGGQA
-60 AQPAAEGNQ
+60 AQPAAEEDR

-75 DGQDSANTEE
+75 DGQDSANTDKA
-85 TEATQHYPQ
+85 EATQHYPQ
-94 AQIQEAQYTMT
+94 APIQEAQYTMT

-180 ADNTATITIT
+180 ANNTATITIT
-190 NADYYAH
+190 NAEYYAH

-225 LPGAGQYKLM
+225 LPGAGEYKLM

-247 KWGNQDRNN
+247 KWGNQDRDN

-293 FDGYYFTDW
+293 FSGYYFTDW
-302 EASQNGGTAGGRVA
+302 EAAQNGGTAGGRVA
-316 YAGSEI
+316 YTGGEV

-346 IMFQTRI
+346 IIFQTRI

-366 DYRFTSATHSEDVNG
+366 NYTFTSATHSEDVNG

-552 TFPAETYTAVGNYTY
+552 TFPAETYTAVGNHTY
-567 IIREKNDGSK
+567 IIREKNDGAK

-626 FTKKLTGRAQ
+626 FTKKLTGRSQ

-667 DPITYTQAGVYEY
+667 DPITYTQADVYEY

-690 GINYDEKAYKVK
+690 GVTYDDKTYRIK

-720 GQEITNVYQAASVS
+720 GQEITNVYQAGSVS

-827 TETYAKPAEFSNNY
+827 TETYAKPAEF
-841 QALSTTASFSFT
+841 
-853 KKLTGRAQKAG
+853 
-864 EFSFDLTAPEAKDNQ
+864 
-879 TKATADENG
+879 
-888 TVNFDPITYTQTGVY
+888 
-903 EYTVKEQN
+903 
-911 GKLGGVTY
+911 
-919 DDKTYRIKVTVTDKA
+919 
-934 GQLEAA
+934 
-940 VEYPD
+940 
-945 GQEITNTY
+945 
-953 QAGSVSKVLKATKA
+953 
-967 LTGKNLADD
+967 
-976 QFTFELVNKETG
+976 
-988 QVAQTAKSKADGTVT
+988 
-1003 FPAETY
+1003 
-1009 TAVGNY
+1009 
-1015 TYIIRE
+1015 
-1021 KNDGSKGYTYDTK
+1021 
-1034 APEVTVAVT
+1034 
-1043 DNGQGQLVATETYA
+1043 
-1057 TPAEFTNN
+1057 TNN

-1116 FDPITYTQAGVYE
+1116 FDPITYTQADVYE
-1129 YTVKEQKGNLGGIT
+1129 YTVKEQNGKLGGVT
-1143 YDEKAYKVKVTVTD
+1143 YDDKTYRIKVTVTD

-1180 GSVSKSL
+1180 GSVSKVL
-1187 KATKALTGANL
+1187 KANKALTGANL
-1198 TDNQFTFELVNKETG
+1198 ADDQFTFELVNKATDQ
-1213 KVVQTAKNDKNGT
+1213 VVQTAKNKADGT

-1232 TYTVVGNHTYTIRE
+1232 TYTEVGNHTYIIRE
-1246 KNDGSKGYTYDA
+1246 KNDGSKGYTYDD
-1258 KEVEVTVAVTDNGQG
+1258 KKVEVTVAVTDDGNG

-1279 TYATPAEFTNNYQAL
+1279 TYATPASFTNNYQAL

-1532 EGRAIQA
+1532 EGRALQA

-1712 TVEVVDKQAQLTPSV
+1712 TVEVVDNQAQLTPSV

-1761 MKADEFQF
+1761 MKVDEFQF

>member
-46 AKETGGQEANGGQA
+46 AKETEGQEANGGQA
-60 AQPAAEGNQ
+60 AQPAAEGDQ

-75 DGQDSANTEE
+75 DGQDSAKTDEA
-85 TEATQHYPQ
+85 EATQHYPQ
-94 AQIQEAQYTMT
+94 APIQEAQYTMT

-180 ADNTATITIT
+180 ANNTATITIT
-190 NADYYAH
+190 NAEYYAR

-225 LPGAGQYKLM
+225 LPGAGEYKLM

-247 KWGNQDRNN
+247 KWGNQDRDN

-293 FDGYYFTDW
+293 FSGYYFTDW
-302 EASQNGGTAGGRVA
+302 EAAQNGGTAGGRVA
-316 YAGSEI
+316 YTGGEV

-346 IMFQTRI
+346 IIFQTRI

-366 DYRFTSATHSEDVNG
+366 NYTFTSATHTEDVNG

-424 SSNQVVATATN
+424 STNQVVATATN

-518 VGANLVDDQFT
+518 VGKNLADDQFT

-603 ETYATPAEFT
+603 ETYAAPAEFT

-667 DPITYTQAGVYEY
+667 DPITYTQAGVYNY
-680 TVKEQNGKLG
+680 TVKEQKGNLG
-690 GINYDEKAYKVK
+690 GITYDEKTYNIK

-712 EAAVEYPD
+712 EATVEYPD
-720 GQEITNVYQAASVS
+720 GQEISNTYQAASVS

-827 TETYAKPAEFSNNY
+827 TETYATPAEFSNNY

-853 KKLTGRAQKAG
+853 KKLTGRAQVAG

-888 TVNFDPITYTQTGVY
+888 TVNFDPITYTQT
-903 EYTVKEQN
+903 
-911 GKLGGVTY
+911 
-919 DDKTYRIKVTVTDKA
+919 
-934 GQLEAA
+934 
-940 VEYPD
+940 
-945 GQEITNTY
+945 
-953 QAGSVSKVLKATKA
+953 
-967 LTGKNLADD
+967 
-976 QFTFELVNKETG
+976 
-988 QVAQTAKSKADGTVT
+988 
-1003 FPAETY
+1003 
-1009 TAVGNY
+1009 
-1015 TYIIRE
+1015 
-1021 KNDGSKGYTYDTK
+1021 
-1034 APEVTVAVT
+1034 
-1043 DNGQGQLVATETYA
+1043 
-1057 TPAEFTNN
+1057 
-1065 YQALSTTAAFSF
+1065 
-1077 TKKLTGRAQKAG
+1077 
-1089 EFSFD
+1089 
-1094 LTAPEAKDNQT
+1094 
-1105 KATADENGTVN
+1105 
-1116 FDPITYTQAGVYE
+1116 GVYE

-1174 TNVYQA
+1174 TNAYQA
-1180 GSVSKSL
+1180 GSVSKVL
-1187 KATKALTGANL
+1187 KATKALTGAKL

-1213 KVVQTAKNDKNGT
+1213 KVVQTAKNDENGT

-1232 TYTVVGNHTYTIRE
+1232 TYTAVGNHTYIIRE

-1258 KEVEVTVAVTDNGQG
+1258 KNVEVTVAVTDNGQG

-1294 STSAAISVTKALTG
+1294 STSAVISVTKALTG
-1308 RPQKAGEFSFDL
+1308 RPLKAGEFSFDL

-1330 TKVNA
+1330 TKANA

-1413 AKKVLKGKAL
+1413 AKKVLKGKTL

-1501 EATVTPDKEL
+1501 EATVMPDKEL

-1520 DQNVTLMATKRM
+1520 DQNITLMATKRM
-1532 EGRAIQA
+1532 EGRALQDK
-1539 NEFNFV
+1539 EFNFV

-1712 TVEVVDKQAQLTPSV
+1712 TVEVADNQAQLTPSV
-1727 TYTHDATFTNTY
+1727 IYTNDATFTNTY

-1869 AEVIW
+1869 AQVIW

>member
-46 AKETGGQEANGGQA
+46 AKETGGQEADGGQA
-60 AQPAAEGNQ
+60 AQPAAEEDR

-75 DGQDSANTEE
+75 DGQDSANTDKAEV
-85 TEATQHYPQ
+85 TQHYPQ
-94 AQIQEAQYTMT
+94 APIQEAQYTMT

-180 ADNTATITIT
+180 ANNTATITIT
-190 NADYYAH
+190 NAEYYAH

-225 LPGAGQYKLM
+225 LPGAGEYKLM

-268 YAKPG
+268 YAQPG
-273 IVNAMVRDTIPEGQ
+273 VVNAMVRDTIPEGQ

-293 FDGYYFTDW
+293 FSGYYFTDW
-302 EASQNGGTAGGRVA
+302 EAAQNGGTAGGRVA
-316 YAGSEI
+316 YTGGEV

-346 IMFQTRI
+346 IIFQTRI

-366 DYRFTSATHSEDVNG
+366 DYRFTSATYNEDVNG

-643 DLTAPEAKDNQTKAT
+643 GLTAPEAKDNQTKAT

-667 DPITYTQAGVYEY
+667 DPITYTQTGVYEY
-680 TVKEQNGKLG
+680 TVKEQNGNLG
-690 GINYDEKAYKVK
+690 GITYDEKAYKVK
-702 VTVTDNAGQL
+702 VTVTDKAGQL

-720 GQEITNVYQAASVS
+720 GQEITNVYQAKSVS

-827 TETYAKPAEFSNNY
+827 TETYATPAEFSNNY
-841 QALSTTASFSFT
+841 QALSTTAAFSFT

-864 EFSFDLTAPEAKDNQ
+864 EFSFGLTAPEAKDNQ

-911 GKLGGVTY
+911 G
-919 DDKTYRIKVTVTDKA
+919 
-934 GQLEAA
+934 
-940 VEYPD
+940 
-945 GQEITNTY
+945 
-953 QAGSVSKVLKATKA
+953 
-967 LTGKNLADD
+967 
-976 QFTFELVNKETG
+976 
-988 QVAQTAKSKADGTVT
+988 
-1003 FPAETY
+1003 
-1009 TAVGNY
+1009 
-1015 TYIIRE
+1015 
-1021 KNDGSKGYTYDTK
+1021 
-1034 APEVTVAVT
+1034 
-1043 DNGQGQLVATETYA
+1043 
-1057 TPAEFTNN
+1057 
-1065 YQALSTTAAFSF
+1065 
-1077 TKKLTGRAQKAG
+1077 
-1089 EFSFD
+1089 
-1094 LTAPEAKDNQT
+1094 
-1105 KATADENGTVN
+1105 
-1116 FDPITYTQAGVYE
+1116 
-1129 YTVKEQKGNLGGIT
+1129 NLGGIT

-1157 NAGQLEAA
+1157 KAGQLEAA

-1232 TYTVVGNHTYTIRE
+1232 TYTVVGNYTYTIRE
-1246 KNDGSKGYTYDA
+1246 KNDGSKGYTYDD
-1258 KEVEVTVAVTDNGQG
+1258 KKVEVTVAVTDDGNG

-1279 TYATPAEFTNNYQAL
+1279 TYTTPAEFTNNYQAL

-1532 EGRAIQA
+1532 EGRALQA

-1712 TVEVVDKQAQLTPSV
+1712 TVEVVDNQAQLTPSV

-1834 SEGKFQAKVDS
+1834 SEGKFQAKVDG

>member
-1 MKKQKLANLLIALL
+1 MKKHKLANLLIALL

-46 AKETGGQEANGGQA
+46 AKETGGQEADGGQA
-60 AQPAAEGNQ
+60 AQPAAEEDR

-75 DGQDSANTEE
+75 DGQDSANTDKA
-85 TEATQHYPQ
+85 EATQHYPQ
-94 AQIQEAQYTMT
+94 APIQEAQYTMT

-180 ADNTATITIT
+180 ANNTATITIT
-190 NADYYAH
+190 NAEYYAH

-225 LPGAGQYKLM
+225 LPGAGEYKLM

-247 KWGNQDRNN
+247 KWGNQDRDN

-293 FDGYYFTDW
+293 FSGYYFTDW
-302 EASQNGGTAGGRVA
+302 EAAQNGGTAGGRVA
-316 YAGSEI
+316 YTGGEV

-346 IMFQTRI
+346 IIFQTRI

-366 DYRFTSATHSEDVNG
+366 NYTFTSATHTEDVNG

-680 TVKEQNGKLG
+680 TVKEQKGNLG
-690 GINYDEKAYKVK
+690 GITYDEKAYKVK
-702 VTVTDNAGQL
+702 VTVTDKAGQL

-720 GQEITNVYQAASVS
+720 GQEITNVYQAGSVS

-813 TVAVTDNGQGQLVA
+813 TVAVTDDGNGQLVA

-853 KKLTGRAQKAG
+853 KKLTGRAQ
-864 EFSFDLTAPEAKDNQ
+864 
-879 TKATADENG
+879 
-888 TVNFDPITYTQTGVY
+888 V
-903 EYTVKEQN
+903 
-911 GKLGGVTY
+911 
-919 DDKTYRIKVTVTDKA
+919 
-934 GQLEAA
+934 
-940 VEYPD
+940 
-945 GQEITNTY
+945 
-953 QAGSVSKVLKATKA
+953 
-967 LTGKNLADD
+967 
-976 QFTFELVNKETG
+976 
-988 QVAQTAKSKADGTVT
+988 
-1003 FPAETY
+1003 
-1009 TAVGNY
+1009 
-1015 TYIIRE
+1015 
-1021 KNDGSKGYTYDTK
+1021 
-1034 APEVTVAVT
+1034 
-1043 DNGQGQLVATETYA
+1043 
-1057 TPAEFTNN
+1057 
-1065 YQALSTTAAFSF
+1065 
-1077 TKKLTGRAQKAG
+1077 AG

-1157 NAGQLEAA
+1157 KAGQLEAA

-1180 GSVSKSL
+1180 GSVSKVL
-1187 KATKALTGANL
+1187 KANKALTGANL
-1198 TDNQFTFELVNKETG
+1198 ADDQFTFELVNKATDQ
-1213 KVVQTAKNDKNGT
+1213 VVQTAKNKADGT

-1232 TYTVVGNHTYTIRE
+1232 TYTEVGNHTYIIRE
-1246 KNDGSKGYTYDA
+1246 KNDGSKGYTYDD
-1258 KEVEVTVAVTDNGQG
+1258 KKVEVTVAVTDDGNG

-1279 TYATPAEFTNNYQAL
+1279 TYATPASFTNNYQAL

-1532 EGRAIQA
+1532 EGRALQA

-1712 TVEVVDKQAQLTPSV
+1712 TVEVVDNQAQLTPSV

-1793 HTITNPSEGTFT
+1793 HTITSPSEGTFT